1 MNKTITKRLL
11 SLVLLVVMLV
21 GCALPAYAM
30 DTGASGDLTAAY
42 ALRGTAYKDG
52 VYEGTG
58 KGFKDGEIKV
68 KVTITDGK
76 IAKVELV
83 SQEKQ
88 SYWDSKNVSSLFDEI
103 VKANSTEIDG
113 VSGATM
119 SSNGVKAAVNDALS
133 KALVTAPEQPG
144 GSIFAAG
151 TGAKSDPYLIRTV
164 DQLKAFAASVNGG
177 ETYASQY
184 VTLDADLDLTGESWT
199 PIGGDNGSFN
209 GSFNGDNHTIAGL
222 AIGTKAESAACAYA
236 GLFGLVGQG
245 GAIRNLGVK
254 DAFINNKTTDED
266 PAVGILAAATGESSV
281 IDGCWVSGTI
291 VSDAAGDNN
300 YTYVGGVVGN
310 GGGKSLVCNTWADV
324 QIAAKG
330 SDTGAGGIVG
340 WTSND
345 SAVINCAAF
354 GTIGNYCDGSM
365 MYGAG
370 GIVGYSCGAIYAC
383 YSDVTLHMDAMSDAG
398 DGSDVPIGGIAGS
411 PAALTAAYRCW
422 FNADATQ
429 TYYGDEA
436 VAEPVAVGYDMLN
449 YSVSDQEE
457 CAGLTSA
464 ELTSG
469 VLATKLAD
477 ALTEEKLADAQAYFS
492 DKAVGLLGNGVTMNS
507 LLSMS
512 ENGWNSWQVENGR
525 LLPTGEGSNQ
535 PVDPSDFFA
544 GGEGTQADPYRIET
558 EAQLRGFAEATQSGK
573 LSTTNLYIR
582 LDADIALSEEAWTP
596 IAKFGGSFDG
606 DGHTVS
612 GMTIGTSAQPSERT
626 SAGFFETLANGASV
640 SNLKLT
646 DVSVN
651 VARTGSSLDDAVY
664 AGGLVGGGQTMGADV
679 RIDNCSVTG
688 GTISASSGM
697 HVYAGGLAAR
707 LGGTNYVTNCYADI
721 DITAAS
727 SKYVASA
734 GGLVGTFGSSSF
746 VGNCAALGAVAA
758 SGNSQEYNRVR
769 AGGLLASA
777 PFLTENCY
785 ASGNVTL
792 TNASSDYDAY
802 AGTLIG
808 EQSGS
813 AVVDSHYSSKAVL
826 TVNGE
831 SKDLIAV
838 GKTPSSWYSGINY
851 NKITAQD
858 DVTNDVFAAVL
869 NQGISA
875 EGLAATDEYLI
886 NSGKFSG
893 YTAEGLAA
901 MRPAVWQ
908 RWGAA
913 DGKVLPGVKA
923 KSIFASGTGTK
934 DDPFVIETE
943 AQLRAFA
950 ASTIGDNAV
959 DYAGQY
965 VALDADITLNGAW
978 TPIHYFAGSFDGR
991 GHTVSGVRIGT
1002 ELAPLEQS
1010 SVGFFDVLSN
1020 GASLANLHLT
1030 NVAVYGKLTGD
1041 WDRPFVGGLV
1051 GGSLGMGKNARID
1064 HCSVAGGIVSAEGRQ
1079 WAYGGGLTASL
1090 YLDAYLT
1097 NSWTDVTVQVK
1108 SANGLCS
1115 AGGLVAT
1122 NSNGTMIANCAALG
1136 GVTAISGYTTS
1147 SKVSASVGGLV
1158 GQGTG
1163 MFHNCYAAGNV
1174 ALTMAITPDEPAV
1187 GSLIGQMSTSRSY
1200 NGIVTDCYY
1209 NSKATVTVNGTAGT
1223 AVAFGDL
1230 VSGDTNNV
1238 AGADTSSAAFADTMN
1253 RGLTVEGLAATD
1265 KFLTSNDIGFTTD
1278 MLIAMR
1284 PAAWYGWEVR
1294 NGKTVLGADVFVQ
1307 PDAPVLDFFE
1317 RGSGTEAA
1325 PWVIQNLDQLKAFA
1339 ASFAKTDYSGKYI
1352 VLGADIDLAGEA
1364 WTPIGH
1370 MANGTQAFRGSF
1382 DGQGHKISNMTI
1394 GSKAAPVSAEAR
1406 IYFGLFAAL
1415 MNGSVVENLGLE
1427 NVNVHLTADKES
1439 AIGGALAGCCDLAV
1453 INNCWATGDITAR
1466 TEDGSYANNSFAGG
1480 LIGYSQRSY
1489 ILNSWTDVTLDAF
1502 CKTANAEAGG
1512 ITAMNAFGMIVN
1524 CYTLGDI
1531 SGETDRENVDDGGVT
1546 YLGGIAGCQAGTIAN
1561 CYTTSN
1567 LTSRSWTRYVGAIAG
1582 MATAISES
1590 YDTYFSDGARLTI
1603 KDQTFDPPVAFGSQV
1618 PSGYNEDGEFMNG
1631 SFVSNVEALPAG
1643 DMTAQAL
1650 ADKLNGNFGAFP
1662 ISEDD
1667 LPAALRTWTI
1677 QNGAVVFGTGTASIT
1692 YVPVERPDP
1701 SINYDYKDGTYY
1713 GRDTD
1718 KKVIV
1723 RITVKDKKI
1732 VSAEVVDPANF
1743 DAANSETI
1751 LAALIKDQT
1760 VKNAS
1765 DGTTDDQTLKA
1776 ALSVAVNKA
1785 LLGDTSTYDL
1795 ADPSTIFAGGTG
1807 TQNDPYQ
1814 IATAAQL
1821 RAFAAA
1827 VNEEE
1832 HFDGEY
1838 IVLTA
1843 DIDLSDAQW
1852 MPVGSAGGHYFAGIF
1867 DGQNHCIRGMKIG
1880 TQETP
1885 ADYVSAGL
1893 FACIDGAV
1901 VRNLAVADAEI
1912 YIARPDAVRTYAGI
1926 IAGVTDNSETGAG
1939 AVINNCAVS
1948 GTIYNKSVDWSQNGG
1963 ITAYCYNSMILN
1975 CGAQVDITS
1984 ISTGGTA
1991 LAGGIVGQDGFAIVA
2006 NNYARGSI
2014 YAEAG
2019 VNSATI
2025 GGIAGMQAGV
2035 AGNNYADV
2043 KLVSKNATGDIGGI
2057 TGRNTAIGTIIYG
2070 YFNSEQEQRSGNTVI
2085 AEPKAVGEN
2094 VTMLG
2099 NTGVVK
2105 ETAGMTAAELKSE
2118 AFRDLL
2124 NDNQCEDK
2132 ELRTAL
2138 AQGISDFNI
2147 VVREAKLTIDSWV
2160 LDGIVRQGNAPA
2172 LAAPQPAAAPVI
2184 DPKGGSFIGEQTVT
2198 ITCET
2203 EGARIYYTTDGSD
2216 PTADSTLYTGAFTL
2230 TESATV
2236 KAIAVKDGCPASE
2249 IVTATFTK
2257 AEPAAAPVID
2267 PNGGSFTGEQTVTI
2281 TCETE
2286 GARIYYTT
2294 DGSDPT
2300 ANSTLYTGAF
2310 TLTASA
2316 TVKAV
2321 AVKDGCPA
2329 SEIVTAVFTK
2339 AKPAIVFD
2347 DVAKDAW
2354 YYDAVQWAV
2363 GAGVTEG
2370 TGNNHFSPNMIC
2382 TRAQAVMF
2390 LWNAAGNPTPKTTDN
2405 PFVDVSEN
2413 VYYYQ
2418 AMLWAAGEGIT
2429 EGTGNNCFSPNMV
2442 VTRSQIVSFLYRYA
2456 GSPAVENAASF
2467 ADVPAT
2473 AYYADA
2479 VAWAMAEGVT
2489 EGTGNNCFSPLR
2501 DCTRA
2506 EMVCF
2511 LFNYFAK

>member
-1 MNKTITKRLL
+1 MNKTFTKRLL
-11 SLVLLVVMLV
+11 SLVLLVVMLI
-21 GCALPAYAM
+21 GCALPAYAV
-30 DTGASGDLTAAY
+30 DTGADGDLTAEY
-42 ALRGTAYKDG
+42 ALRGATYKDG

-58 KGFKDGEIKV
+58 KGYRDGEIKV
-68 KVTITDGK
+68 KVTIADGK
-76 IAKVELV
+76 IANVELV
-83 SQEKQ
+83 SQDKQ
-88 SYWDSKNVSSLFDEI
+88 SYWDSKDVASLFDKI
-103 VKANSTEIDG
+103 VEANGTEIDG
-113 VSGATM
+113 ISGATK

-133 KALVTAPEQPG
+133 KALVTEPEQPEAG
-144 GSIFAAG
+144 VFAAG
-151 TGAKSDPYLIRTV
+151 TGGKSDPYLIRTV
-164 DQLKAFAASVNGG
+164 DQLKAFAASVNSG
-177 ETYASQY
+177 ETYEGQY
-184 VTLDADLDLTGESWT
+184 ITLDADLDLSGESWT
-199 PIGGDNGSFN
+199 PIGGASGSFC
-209 GSFNGDNHTIAGL
+209 GFFSGDNHVITGLTIGS
-222 AIGTKAESAACAYA
+222 KAEPSALEDA
-236 GLFGLVGQG
+236 GLFGMLGRG

-254 DAFINNKTTDED
+254 DASIDTKPADVE
-266 PAVGILAAATGESSV
+266 PAVGILAACMADSSV
-281 IDGCWVSGTI
+281 VDGCWATGTVNVNASGTSRYAYI
-291 VSDAAGDNN
+291 GGL
-300 YTYVGGVVGN
+300 VGTNGVQ
-310 GGGKSLVCNTWADV
+310 SLVCNSWADV
-324 QIAAKG
+324 QIAVGTGCTEA
-330 SDTGAGGIVG
+330 GAGGIVG
-340 WTSND
+340 WTANN

-354 GTIGNYCDGSM
+354 GSIENNCNAQM

-370 GIVGYSCGAIYAC
+370 GIAGYSSGAIYAC
-383 YSDVTLHMDAMSDAG
+383 YSDMTLHADAQSYE
-398 DGSDVPIGGIAGS
+398 DGADVSIGGIAGGTS
-411 PAALTAAYRCW
+411 YMAAGYQCW
-422 FNADATQ
+422 FNEEAGQ
-429 TYYGDEA
+429 TYYGGDA
-436 VAEPVAVGYDMLN
+436 VAEPVANGYSGIN
-449 YSVSDQEE
+449 YLPSENE
-457 CAGLTSA
+457 KCEGLTAAQFADGTLSA
-464 ELTSG
+464 
-469 VLATKLAD
+469 KLAA
-477 ALTEEKLADAQAYFS
+477 ALTEEALADAQAYFS
-492 DKAVGLLGNGVTMNS
+492 GKDIDLLNTITMDTFM
-507 LLSMS
+507 SMS
-512 ENGWNSWQVENGR
+512 ENGWNGWQTEGGR
-525 LLPTGEGSNQ
+525 LLPIGESAIA
-535 PVDPSDFFA
+535 PADPSDYFA
-544 GGEGTQADPYRIET
+544 GGEGTQADPYRIAT
-558 EAQLRGFAEATQSGK
+558 AAQLIGFAAATQASK
-573 LSTTNLYIR
+573 LVTRNLYFQ
-582 LDADIALSEEAWTP
+582 LDADIALTDAWTP
-596 IAKFGGSFDG
+596 IHNFAGTFDG

-612 GMTIGTSAQPSERT
+612 GVTMGTEAAPLDQSSV
-626 SAGFFETLANGASV
+626 GFFDSLAKGATV
-640 SNLKLT
+640 KNLKLT
-646 DVSVN
+646 DVAVYVSSSA
-651 VARTGSSLDDAVY
+651 VARLYV
-664 AGGLVGGGQTMGADV
+664 GGLVGGADAGANTV
-679 RIDNCSVTG
+679 IDNCSVTG
-688 GTISASSGM
+688 SIVSAASSSS
-697 HVYAGGLAAR
+697 VLVGGLAGM
-707 LGGTNYVTNCYADI
+707 LGNDSRVTNSYAD
-721 DITAAS
+721 TAVSGS
-727 SKYVASA
+727 STKYAVAA
-734 GGLVGTFGSSSF
+734 GGLVGSFGSGSF
-746 VGNCAALGAVAA
+746 VGNCAALGDVAV
-758 SGNSQEYNRVR
+758 SGNSLQYNRSK
-769 AGGLLASA
+769 AGGLIASS
-777 PFLTENCY
+777 PYLTENCY
-785 ASGNVTL
+785 AAGNVTM
-792 TNASSDYDAY
+792 TNASSEYDAY
-802 AGTLIG
+802 AGMLIG

-831 SKDLIAV
+831 SKELTAV
-838 GKTPSSWYSGINY
+838 GKTPDSWYSGIDY

-858 DVTNDVFAAVL
+858 DVTGDAFAAVM
-869 NQGISA
+869 NQGIST
-875 EGLAATDEYLI
+875 EGLAAADAYLI
-886 NSGKFSG
+886 SSGKFSG
-893 YTAEGLAA
+893 YTADGLAA

-908 RWGAA
+908 SWGA
-913 DGKVLPGVKA
+913 DNGKVLPGVKA
-923 KSIFASGTGTK
+923 EGIFASGTGTK
-934 DDPFVIETE
+934 ADPFVIETE

-950 ASTIGDNAV
+950 ASTIGDDAT

-1002 ELAPLEQS
+1002 ERAPLEQA
-1010 SVGFFDVLSN
+1010 SVGFFDVLAN

-1030 NVAVYGKLTGD
+1030 DVAVYGKLTGD

-1064 HCSVAGGIVSAEGRQ
+1064 HCSVSGGIVSAEGKQ

-1097 NSWTDVTVQVK
+1097 NCWTDVTVQVK

-1115 AGGLVAT
+1115 AGGLAAT
-1122 NSNGTMIANCAALG
+1122 NSNGSMIANCAALG
-1136 GVTAISGYTTS
+1136 DVTAISGYTTS

-1158 GQGTG
+1158 GQATG

-1200 NGIVTDCYY
+1200 NGIVTDCRF
-1209 NSKATVTVNGTAGT
+1209 NSKASVTVNGTAG
-1223 AVAFGDL
+1223 AAAAFGDL

-1238 AGADTSSAAFADTMN
+1238 AGADTSGTAFADTMN
-1253 RGLTVEGLAATD
+1253 HGLTAEGLAATD
-1265 KFLTSNDIGFTTD
+1265 RFLTSDDIGFTAD

-1317 RGSGTEAA
+1317 SGSGTETD
-1325 PWVIQNLDQLKAFA
+1325 PWVIRDLDQLKAFA

-1352 VLGADIDLAGEA
+1352 VLDADIDLAGEA

-1382 DGQGHKISNMTI
+1382 DGQGHRISNMTI
-1394 GSKAAPVSAEAR
+1394 GSKDAPVSAEER
-1406 IYFGLFAAL
+1406 VYFGLFAAL
-1415 MNGSVVENLGLE
+1415 MNGSVVENLGME
-1427 NVNVHLTADKES
+1427 NVSIHLTADKES

-1453 INNCWATGDITAR
+1453 VNNCWATGDITVR

-1512 ITAMNAFGMIVN
+1512 ISAMNAFGMIVN
-1524 CYTLGDI
+1524 CYALGDI

-1561 CYTTSN
+1561 CYATGS

-1590 YDTYFSDGARLTI
+1590 YDTYFSDGAALTI

-1618 PSGYNEDGEFMNG
+1618 PSGYNEDGEFMSG
-1631 SFVSNVEALPAG
+1631 SFVSNVEALPAA

-1650 ADKLNGNFGAFP
+1650 ADKLNANFGAFP

-1667 LPAALRTWTI
+1667 LPAALRTWTL
-1677 QNGAVVFGTGTASIT
+1677 QSGTVVFGTGTADIT

-1701 SINYDYKDGTYY
+1701 SVNYDYKDGTYY
-1713 GRDTD
+1713 GRDAD

-1732 VSAEVVDPANF
+1732 VSAEIVDPADF
-1743 DAANSETI
+1743 DAANSAEI

-1760 VKNAS
+1760 VNNGSA
-1765 DGTTDDQTLKA
+1765 GTSDDQTLKA
-1776 ALSVAVNKA
+1776 ALSVAVNRA
-1785 LLGDTSTYDL
+1785 LLGDTSTYEP

-1807 TQNDPYQ
+1807 TQTDPYR

-1827 VNEEE
+1827 VNADE

-1843 DIDLSDAQW
+1843 DIDLGDAQW
-1852 MPVGSAGGHYFAGIF
+1852 MPVGSAGGHYFAGVF

-1880 TQETP
+1880 TQEAP

-1912 YIARPDAVRTYAGI
+1912 CITRPDAVRTYAGI

-2070 YFNSEQEQRSGNTVI
+2070 YFNSEQEQRSGNAVI

-2099 NTGVVK
+2099 NTGVVR
-2105 ETAGMTAAELKSE
+2105 ETAGMTAAELRSE

-2132 ELRTAL
+2132 QLRTAL
-2138 AQGISDFNI
+2138 SEGISDFDI
-2147 VVREAKLTIDSWV
+2147 VVRETRFTIDSWV
-2160 LDGIVRQGNAPA
+2160 LDGIVRQGSAPA
-2172 LAAPQPAAAPVI
+2172 LTAP
-2184 DPKGGSFIGEQTVT
+2184 
-2198 ITCET
+2198 
-2203 EGARIYYTTDGSD
+2203 
-2216 PTADSTLYTGAFTL
+2216 
-2230 TESATV
+2230 
-2236 KAIAVKDGCPASE
+2236 
-2249 IVTATFTK
+2249 
-2257 AEPAAAPVID
+2257 
-2267 PNGGSFTGEQTVTI
+2267 
-2281 TCETE
+2281 
-2286 GARIYYTT
+2286 
-2294 DGSDPT
+2294 
-2300 ANSTLYTGAF
+2300 
-2310 TLTASA
+2310 
-2316 TVKAV
+2316 
-2321 AVKDGCPA
+2321 
-2329 SEIVTAVFTK
+2329 
-2339 AKPAIVFD
+2339 KPAVGFV
-2347 DVAKDAW
+2347 DVPEDAY

-2363 GAGVTEG
+2363 GASVTSG
-2370 TGNNHFSPNMIC
+2370 TDSTHFSPDMTC
-2382 TRAQAVMF
+2382 TRAQAIMF
-2390 LWNAAGNPTPKTTDN
+2390 LWCAAGKPVPETTNN
-2405 PFVDVSEN
+2405 PFVDVSADD
-2413 VYYYQ
+2413 YYYQ
-2418 AMLWAAGEGIT
+2418 AVLWAVEKGIT
-2429 EGTGNNCFSPNMV
+2429 SGTSRDHFSPNAQVTRAQAIMFLYRCAGSPAVEHAVSFDDIAPTAYYAEAVAWAAAAGVTGGTGNNCFSP
-2442 VTRSQIVSFLYRYA
+2442 
-2456 GSPAVENAASF
+2456 GAV
-2467 ADVPAT
+2467 
-2473 AYYADA
+2473 
-2479 VAWAMAEGVT
+2479 
-2489 EGTGNNCFSPLR
+2489 
-2501 DCTRA
+2501 CTRA
-2506 EMVCF
+2506 QIVCF
-2511 LFNYFAK
+2511 LYQHFAA

>member
-1 MNKTITKRLL
+1 MNKTFTKRLL

-21 GCALPAYAM
+21 GCALPAYAV
-30 DTGASGDLTAAY
+30 DTGADSDLTAEY
-42 ALRGTAYKDG
+42 ALRGATYKDG
-52 VYEGTG
+52 VYKGTG
-58 KGFKDGEIKV
+58 KGYRDGEIKV
-68 KVTITDGK
+68 KVTIADGK
-76 IAKVELV
+76 IANVELV
-83 SQEKQ
+83 SQDKQ
-88 SYWDSKNVSSLFDEI
+88 SYWDSKDVASLFDKI
-103 VKANSTEIDG
+103 VEANGTEIDG
-113 VSGATM
+113 ISGATK

-133 KALVTAPEQPG
+133 KALVTEPEQPEAG
-144 GSIFAAG
+144 VFAAG
-151 TGAKSDPYLIRTV
+151 TGGKSDPYLIRTV
-164 DQLKAFAASVNGG
+164 DQLKAFAASVNSG
-177 ETYASQY
+177 ETYEGQY
-184 VTLDADLDLTGESWT
+184 ITLDADLDLSGESWT
-199 PIGGDNGSFN
+199 PIGGASGSFC
-209 GSFNGDNHTIAGL
+209 GFFSGDNHVITGLTIGS
-222 AIGTKAESAACAYA
+222 KAEPSALEDA
-236 GLFGLVGQG
+236 GLFGMLGRG

-254 DAFINNKTTDED
+254 NASIDTKPADVE
-266 PAVGILAAATGESSV
+266 PAVGILAACMADSSV
-281 IDGCWVSGTI
+281 VDGCWATGTVNVNASGTSRYAYI
-291 VSDAAGDNN
+291 GGL
-300 YTYVGGVVGN
+300 VGTNGVQ
-310 GGGKSLVCNTWADV
+310 SLVCNSWADV
-324 QIAAKG
+324 QIAVGTGCTEA
-330 SDTGAGGIVG
+330 GAGGIVG
-340 WTSND
+340 WTANN

-354 GTIGNYCDGSM
+354 GSIENNCNAQM

-370 GIVGYSCGAIYAC
+370 GIAGYSSGAIYAC
-383 YSDVTLHMDAMSDAG
+383 YSDMTLHADAQSYE
-398 DGSDVPIGGIAGS
+398 DGADVSIGGIAGGTS
-411 PAALTAAYRCW
+411 YMAAGYQCW
-422 FNADATQ
+422 FNEEAGQ
-429 TYYGDEA
+429 TYYGGDA
-436 VAEPVAVGYDMLN
+436 VAEPVANGYSGIN
-449 YSVSDQEE
+449 YLPSENE
-457 CAGLTSA
+457 KCEGLTAAQFADGTLSA
-464 ELTSG
+464 
-469 VLATKLAD
+469 KLAA
-477 ALTEEKLADAQAYFS
+477 ALTEEALADAQAYFS
-492 DKAVGLLGNGVTMNS
+492 GKDIDLLNTITMDTFM
-507 LLSMS
+507 SMS
-512 ENGWNSWQVENGR
+512 ENGWNGWQTEGGR
-525 LLPTGEGSNQ
+525 LLPIGESAIA
-535 PVDPSDFFA
+535 PADPSDYFA
-544 GGEGTQADPYRIET
+544 GGEGTQADPYRIAT
-558 EAQLRGFAEATQSGK
+558 AAQLSGFAAATQASK
-573 LSTTNLYIR
+573 LVTRNLYFQ
-582 LDADIALSEEAWTP
+582 LDADIALTDAWTP
-596 IAKFGGSFDG
+596 IHNFAGTFDG

-612 GMTIGTSAQPSERT
+612 GVTMGTEAAPLDQSSV
-626 SAGFFETLANGASV
+626 GFFDSLAKGATV
-640 SNLKLT
+640 KNLKLT
-646 DVSVN
+646 DVAAYVSSSAA
-651 VARTGSSLDDAVY
+651 ARLYV
-664 AGGLVGGGQTMGADV
+664 GGLVGGADAGANTV
-679 RIDNCSVTG
+679 IDNCSVTG
-688 GTISASSGM
+688 SIVSAASSSS
-697 HVYAGGLAAR
+697 VLVGGLAGT
-707 LGGTNYVTNCYADI
+707 LGNDSRVTNSYAD
-721 DITAAS
+721 TAVSGS
-727 SKYVASA
+727 STKYAVAA
-734 GGLVGTFGSSSF
+734 GGLVGSFGSGSF
-746 VGNCAALGAVAA
+746 VGNCAALGDVAV
-758 SGNSQEYNRVR
+758 SGNSLQYNRSK

-785 ASGNVTL
+785 AAGSVTL

-802 AGTLIG
+802 AGMLIG

-838 GKTPSSWYSGINY
+838 GKTPDSWYSGINY

-858 DVTNDVFAAVL
+858 DVTNDAFAAVM
-869 NQGISA
+869 NQGIST

-893 YTAEGLAA
+893 YTAAGLAA

-908 RWGAA
+908 SWGAA
-913 DGKVLPGVKA
+913 DGKVLLGVKA
-923 KSIFASGTGTK
+923 ESIFASGTGTK
-934 DDPFVIETE
+934 ADPFVIKTE

-950 ASTIGDNAV
+950 ASTTGDNAV

-965 VALDADITLNGAW
+965 VALDSDITLNGAW

-1064 HCSVAGGIVSAEGRQ
+1064 HCSVVGGIVSAEGKQ

-1090 YLDAYLT
+1090 YLNAYLT
-1097 NSWTDVTVQVK
+1097 NSWTDVTVQVN

-1122 NSNGTMIANCAALG
+1122 NSNGSMIANCAALG
-1136 GVTAISGYTTS
+1136 DVTAISGYTTS

-1158 GQGTG
+1158 GQATG
-1163 MFHNCYAAGNV
+1163 VFHNCYAAGNV

-1200 NGIVTDCYY
+1200 NGIVTDCYF
-1209 NSKATVTVNGTAGT
+1209 NSKASVTVNGTAG
-1223 AVAFGDL
+1223 AAAAFGDL

-1238 AGADTSSAAFADTMN
+1238 AGVDTSSAAFVDTMN
-1253 RGLTVEGLAATD
+1253 HGLTAEGLAATD
-1265 KFLTSNDIGFTTD
+1265 KFLTSGDIGFTTD

-1284 PAAWYGWEVR
+1284 PAAWYGWEAR
-1294 NGKTVLGADVFVQ
+1294 NGKTVLGADAFVQ

-1317 RGSGTEAA
+1317 RGSGTETD

-1370 MANGTQAFRGSF
+1370 LANGTQAFRGSF
-1382 DGQGHKISNMTI
+1382 DGQGHKISNMAI
-1394 GSKAAPVSAEAR
+1394 GSKTAPVSAEQR
-1406 IYFGLFAAL
+1406 VYFGLFAAL
-1415 MNGSVVENLGLE
+1415 MNGSVVENLGME
-1427 NVNVHLTADKES
+1427 NVSIHLTADKES

-1453 INNCWATGDITAR
+1453 INNCWATGDITVR
-1466 TEDGSYANNSFAGG
+1466 TEDGDYANNSFAGG

-1512 ITAMNAFGMIVN
+1512 ISAMNAFGMIVN
-1524 CYTLGDI
+1524 CYALGDI

-1567 LTSRSWTRYVGAIAG
+1567 CTSRSWTRYVGAIAG

-1590 YDTYFSDGARLTI
+1590 YDSYFSDGAQLTI

-1618 PSGYNEDGEFMNG
+1618 PSGYNEDGEFMSG
-1631 SFVSNVEALPAG
+1631 SFVSNVEALPVA

-1667 LPAALRTWTI
+1667 LPAALRTWTL
-1677 QNGAVVFGTGTASIT
+1677 QDGAVVFGTDNANIT

-1713 GRDTD
+1713 GRDAN

-1723 RITVKDKKI
+1723 RITVADKKI
-1732 VSAEVVDPANF
+1732 VSAEVVAPADF
-1743 DAANSETI
+1743 DAANSESI
-1751 LAALIKDQT
+1751 LAALLKDQT

-1765 DGTTDDQTLKA
+1765 DGTSDDQTLKA

-1785 LLGDTSTYDL
+1785 LLGDTSTYDP
-1795 ADPSTIFAGGTG
+1795 ADPSSIFAGGTG

-1827 VNEEE
+1827 VNADE

-1843 DIDLSDAQW
+1843 DIDLGDAQW

-1912 YIARPDAVRTYAGI
+1912 YIARLDAVRTYAGI

-1939 AVINNCAVS
+1939 AVINNCTVS

-2035 AGNNYADV
+2035 AGNNYSDV

-2070 YFNSEQEQRSGNTVI
+2070 YFNKEQEQRSGNSVI

-2105 ETAGMTAAELKSE
+2105 ETAGMTAAELRSE

-2138 AQGISDFNI
+2138 AQGISDFDI

-2160 LDGIVRQGNAPA
+2160 LDGIVRQGNAPTIPV
-2172 LAAPQPAAAPVI
+2172 LQSAAAPVI
-2184 DPKGGSFIGEQTVT
+2184 DPNGGTFTGKQTVT
-2198 ITCET
+2198 ITCAT
-2203 EGARIYYTTDGSD
+2203 EGARIYYTLDGSD

-2236 KAIAVKDGCPASE
+2236 KAIAVKDGCTASE
-2249 IVTATFTK
+2249 IVTAAFTK
-2257 AEPAAAPVID
+2257 D
-2267 PNGGSFTGEQTVTI
+2267 
-2281 TCETE
+2281 
-2286 GARIYYTT
+2286 
-2294 DGSDPT
+2294 
-2300 ANSTLYTGAF
+2300 
-2310 TLTASA
+2310 
-2316 TVKAV
+2316 
-2321 AVKDGCPA
+2321 
-2329 SEIVTAVFTK
+2329 
-2339 AKPAIVFD
+2339 KPAIVFV
-2347 DVAKDAW
+2347 DVAEDAW
-2354 YYDAVQWAV
+2354 YYDAVQWAAD
-2363 GAGVTEG
+2363 AGVTNG
-2370 TGNNHFSPNMIC
+2370 TSKDHFSPDMSC

-2390 LWNAAGNPTPKTTDN
+2390 LWNAAGKPTPKSMNN
-2405 PFVDVSEN
+2405 PFVDVSEDA
-2413 VYYYQ
+2413 YYYQ
-2418 AMLWAAGEGIT
+2418 AVLWAVGEGIT
-2429 EGTGNNCFSPNMV
+2429 NGTDDHHFSPNLTANRAQC
-2442 VTRSQIVSFLYRYA
+2442 VTFLYRYVGA
-2456 GSPAVENAASF
+2456 PAVENKTTF

-2479 VAWAMAEGVT
+2479 VAWAAAEGVT
-2489 EGTGNNCFSPLR
+2489 NGTSSTTFSPLMN
-2501 DCTRA
+2501 CTRA
-2506 EMVCF
+2506 HMVRF
-2511 LFNYFAK
+2511 LYNYFAK

>member
-21 GCALPAYAM
+21 GCALPAYAA
-30 DTGASGDLTAAY
+30 DPGADAGLTVRAQ
-42 ALRGTAYKDG
+42 
-52 VYEGTG
+52 
-58 KGFKDGEIKV
+58 
-68 KVTITDGK
+68 
-76 IAKVELV
+76 
-83 SQEKQ
+83 QE
-88 SYWDSKNVSSLFDEI
+88 D
-103 VKANSTEIDG
+103 
-113 VSGATM
+113 
-119 SSNGVKAAVNDALS
+119 
-133 KALVTAPEQPG
+133 
-144 GSIFAAG
+144 SIFAAG

-177 ETYASQY
+177 ETYAGRY

-199 PIGGDNGSFN
+199 PIGGDSGSFN
-209 GSFNGDNHTIAGL
+209 GIFNGDNHMITGL
-222 AIGTKAESAACAYA
+222 TIGTKAEPAAYAYA
-236 GLFGLVGQG
+236 GLFGLIGQG
-245 GAIRNLGVK
+245 GAVRNLGVK

-266 PAVGILAAATGESSV
+266 PAVAILAAGTGESSV

-291 VSDAAGDNN
+291 ISDAAGENH
-300 YTYVGGVVGN
+300 YTYVGGVVGS

-354 GTIGNYCDGSM
+354 GTVGNYCTGSM
-365 MYGAG
+365 LYGAG

-383 YSDVTLHMDAMSDAG
+383 YSDVTLHMDAMSDSG
-398 DGSDVPIGGIAGS
+398 DSSDVPVGGIAGS

-422 FNADATQ
+422 FNADAAQ

-436 VAEPVAVGYDMLN
+436 VAEPVAVGYDVLN
-449 YSVSDQEE
+449 YSVSDQEA

-469 VLATKLAD
+469 VLADKLAD
-477 ALTEEKLADAQAYFS
+477 ALTAENLADAQAYFS
-492 DKAVGLLGNGVTMNS
+492 DKSVGLLGNGVTMDS

-512 ENGWNSWQVENGR
+512 ESGWHSWQLENGR
-525 LLPTGEGSNQ
+525 LLPTGEGGSQ

-558 EAQLRGFAEATQSGK
+558 EAQLRGFAAATRSGK

-582 LDADIALSEEAWTP
+582 LDADIALSAEDWTP

-606 DGHTVS
+606 GGHTVS
-612 GMTIGTSAQPSERT
+612 GMTIGTSTQPSERAA
-626 SAGFFETLANGASV
+626 AGFFETLANGASIT
-640 SNLKLT
+640 NLKLT
-646 DVSVN
+646 DVSIC
-651 VARTGSSLDDAVY
+651 VARTGSSVDQDIVY
-664 AGGLVGGGQTMGADV
+664 AGGLVAGGQTMGTNV
-679 RIDNCSVTG
+679 RIDNCAVAG
-688 GTISASSGM
+688 GTISVSSGM

-707 LGGTNYVTNCYADI
+707 LGGTNYVTNCYADV

-727 SKYVASA
+727 SGYIASA
-734 GGLVGTFGSSSF
+734 GGLVATFGSSSF
-746 VGNCAALGAVAA
+746 VGNCAALGDVTV
-758 SGNSQEYNRVR
+758 SGSSLQYNRSR

-785 ASGNVTL
+785 AAGSVTL
-792 TNASSDYDAY
+792 TNVGSGYDAY
-802 AGTLIG
+802 AGMLIG

-831 SKDLIAV
+831 RKDLVAV
-838 GKTPSSWYSGINY
+838 GKTPDSWYSGIDY

-858 DVTNDVFAAVL
+858 DVTNDAFAAVM

-875 EGLAATDEYLI
+875 EGLAETDAYLI
-886 NSGKFSG
+886 SSGKFSG

-901 MRPAVWQ
+901 MRPAAWQ
-908 RWGAA
+908 SWGAA
-913 DGKVLPGVKA
+913 DGKVLFGA
-923 KSIFASGTGTK
+923 QGESIFASGTGTK
-934 DDPFVIETE
+934 ADPFVIETE

-950 ASTIGDNAV
+950 ASTIGDDAV

-965 VALDADITLNGAW
+965 VALDADISLSGAW

-1002 ELAPLEQS
+1002 ELAPLAQS
-1010 SVGFFDVLSN
+1010 SVGFFDVLAN
-1020 GASLANLHLT
+1020 GASLSNLHLT

-1041 WDRPFVGGLV
+1041 YDRPFVGGLV

-1064 HCSVAGGIVSAEGRQ
+1064 NCSVVGGIVSAEGKQ

-1108 SANGLCS
+1108 STDGLCS

-1122 NSNGTMIANCAALG
+1122 NSNGSMIANCAALG
-1136 GVTAISGYTTS
+1136 DVTAFSGYAYT

-1158 GQGTG
+1158 GQATG

-1174 ALTMAITPDEPAV
+1174 ALTMTVTPDDPAV
-1187 GSLIGQMSTSRSY
+1187 GGLIGQMSTSRSC
-1200 NGIVTDCYY
+1200 NGVMTDCYY
-1209 NSKATVTVNGTAGT
+1209 NSKATAAVNG
-1223 AVAFGDL
+1223 AVGSASAVGDL
-1230 VSGDTNNV
+1230 VSGDLNNV
-1238 AGADTSSAAFADTMN
+1238 AGADTSAAAFADTMN
-1253 RGLTVEGLAATD
+1253 RGLTAEGLAATD
-1265 KFLTSNDIGFTTD
+1265 KFLTSDDIGFTAN

-1284 PAAWYGWEVR
+1284 PTAWYGWEVKD
-1294 NGKTVLGADVFVQ
+1294 GKTVLGADVYVQ

-1317 RGSGTEAA
+1317 RGSGTEAD
-1325 PWVIQNLDQLKAFA
+1325 PWVIQDLDQLQAFA
-1339 ASFAKTDYSGKYI
+1339 ASFAKTDYAGKYI

-1370 MANGTQAFRGSF
+1370 VATGTQAFRGSF

-1394 GSKAAPVSAEAR
+1394 GSKDAPVSAEER
-1406 IYFGLFAAL
+1406 VYFGLFAAL
-1415 MNGSVVENLGLE
+1415 MNGSVVENLGME
-1427 NVNVHLTADKES
+1427 NVSIHLTSNKES
-1439 AIGGALAGCCDLAV
+1439 AIGGALAGCSDLAV
-1453 INNCWATGDITAR
+1453 INNCWATGDITVR
-1466 TEDGSYANNSFAGG
+1466 TEDGDYANNSFAGG

-1512 ITAMNAFGMIVN
+1512 ITAMSAFGMIVN

-1531 SGETDRENVDDGGVT
+1531 SGETDRKNVDDGGVT

-1567 LTSRSWTRYVGAIAG
+1567 CTSSSWTRFVGAIAG

-1590 YDTYFSDGARLTI
+1590 YDSYFSDGARLTI
-1603 KDQTFDPPVAFGSQV
+1603 EAQTFDPAVAFGSQV
-1618 PSGYNEDGEFMNG
+1618 PSGYNEDGEFMSG
-1631 SFVSNVEALPAG
+1631 SFVSGVEALPAA

-1650 ADKLNGNFGAFP
+1650 ADRLNGSFSAFP
-1662 ISEDD
+1662 LSEDD
-1667 LPAALRTWTI
+1667 LPAALRTWTLRE
-1677 QNGAVVFGTGTASIT
+1677 GAVVFGAGTASIT

-1713 GRDTD
+1713 GRDAD

-1723 RITVKDKKI
+1723 RITVADKKI
-1732 VSAEVVDPANF
+1732 VSAELVDPTDF
-1743 DAANSETI
+1743 DPANSETI
-1751 LAALIKDQT
+1751 LAALLKDQT

-1765 DGTTDDQTLKA
+1765 DGTSDDQTLKA

-1785 LLGDTSTYDL
+1785 LLGDTSTYDP
-1795 ADPSTIFAGGTG
+1795 ADPSAIFAGGTG

-1827 VNEEE
+1827 VNEDE

-1867 DGQNHCIRGMKIG
+1867 DGRNHCIRGMRIG
-1880 TQETP
+1880 TQAAP

-1901 VRNLAVADAEI
+1901 VRDLAVADAQI

-1984 ISTGGTA
+1984 VSTGGTA

-2006 NNYARGSI
+2006 NNYASGSI

-2035 AGNNYADV
+2035 AGNNYADM

-2057 TGRNTAIGTIIYG
+2057 TGRNTAIGTVIYG
-2070 YFNSEQEQRSGNTVI
+2070 YFNKEQEQRSGNTVI

-2132 ELRTAL
+2132 ELRIAL
-2138 AQGISDFNI
+2138 AQGISDFDI

-2172 LAAPQPAAAPVI
+2172 LTAPQPAAAPVI
-2184 DPKGGSFIGEQTVT
+2184 DPNGGSFIGEQAVT
-2198 ITCET
+2198 ITCAT
-2203 EGARIYYTTDGSD
+2203 EGARIYYTLDGSD
-2216 PTADSTLYTGAFTL
+2216 PTAGSTLYTGAFTL

-2249 IVTATFTK
+2249 IVTA
-2257 AEPAAAPVID
+2257 A
-2267 PNGGSFTGEQTVTI
+2267 
-2281 TCETE
+2281 
-2286 GARIYYTT
+2286 
-2294 DGSDPT
+2294 
-2300 ANSTLYTGAF
+2300 
-2310 TLTASA
+2310 
-2316 TVKAV
+2316 
-2321 AVKDGCPA
+2321 
-2329 SEIVTAVFTK
+2329 FTK

-2347 DVAKDAW
+2347 DVAEDAW

-2370 TGNNHFSPNMIC
+2370 TGGGHFSPNMVC

-2390 LWNAAGNPTPKTTDN
+2390 LWNAAGCPAPKTTEN
-2405 PFVDVSEN
+2405 PFTDVSESA
-2413 VYYYQ
+2413 YYYQ
-2418 AMLWAAGEGIT
+2418 AMLWAVGEGIT
-2429 EGTGNNCFSPNMV
+2429 EGTGGGCFSPNMV
-2442 VTRSQIVSFLYRYA
+2442 VTRSQIVSFLYRYV
-2456 GSPAVENAASF
+2456 GSPAVEHAASF
-2467 ADVPAT
+2467 TDVPAT

-2479 VAWAMAEGVT
+2479 VAWAVAEGVT
-2489 EGTGNNCFSPLR
+2489 EGTGGGCFSPLR

-2511 LFNYFAK
+2511 LYNWFAK

>member
-21 GCALPAYAM
+21 GCALPAYAV
-30 DTGASGDLTAAY
+30 DTGADGDLTAEY
-42 ALRGTAYKDG
+42 ALRGATYKNG

-58 KGFKDGEIKV
+58 KGYRDGEIKV
-68 KVTITDGK
+68 EVTIADGK
-76 IAKVELV
+76 IANVELV
-83 SQEKQ
+83 SQDKQ
-88 SYWDSKNVSSLFDEI
+88 SYWDSKDVASLFDKI
-103 VKANSTEIDG
+103 VEANGTEIDG
-113 VSGATM
+113 ISGATK

-133 KALVTAPEQPG
+133 KALVTEPEQPEAG
-144 GSIFAAG
+144 VFAAG
-151 TGAKSDPYLIRTV
+151 TGGKSDPYLIRTV
-164 DQLKAFAASVNGG
+164 DQLKAFAASVNSG
-177 ETYASQY
+177 ETYEGQY
-184 VTLDADLDLTGESWT
+184 ITLDADLDLSGESWT
-199 PIGGDNGSFN
+199 PIGGASGSFC
-209 GSFNGDNHTIAGL
+209 GFFSGDNHVITGLTIGS
-222 AIGTKAESAACAYA
+222 KAEPSALEDA
-236 GLFGLVGQG
+236 GLFGMLGRG

-254 DAFINNKTTDED
+254 YASIDTKPADVE
-266 PAVGILAAATGESSV
+266 PAVGILAACMADSSV
-281 IDGCWVSGTI
+281 VDGCWATGTVNVNASGTSRYAYI
-291 VSDAAGDNN
+291 GGL
-300 YTYVGGVVGN
+300 VGTNGVQ
-310 GGGKSLVCNTWADV
+310 SLVCNSWADV
-324 QIAAKG
+324 QIAVGTGCTEA
-330 SDTGAGGIVG
+330 GAGGIVG
-340 WTSND
+340 WTANN

-354 GTIGNYCDGSM
+354 GSIENNCNAQM

-370 GIVGYSCGAIYAC
+370 GIAGYSSGAIYAC
-383 YSDVTLHMDAMSDAG
+383 YSDMTLHADAQSYE
-398 DGSDVPIGGIAGS
+398 DGADVSIGGIAGGTS
-411 PAALTAAYRCW
+411 YMAAGYQCW
-422 FNADATQ
+422 FNEEAGQ
-429 TYYGDEA
+429 TYYGGDA
-436 VAEPVAVGYDMLN
+436 VAEPVANGYSGIN
-449 YSVSDQEE
+449 YLPSENE
-457 CAGLTSA
+457 KCEGLTAAQFADGTLSA
-464 ELTSG
+464 
-469 VLATKLAD
+469 KLAA
-477 ALTEEKLADAQAYFS
+477 ALTEEALADAQAYFS
-492 DKAVGLLGNGVTMNS
+492 GKDIDLLNTITMDTFM
-507 LLSMS
+507 SMS
-512 ENGWNSWQVENGR
+512 ENGWNGWQTEGGR
-525 LLPTGEGSNQ
+525 LLPIGESAIA
-535 PVDPSDFFA
+535 PADPSDYFA
-544 GGEGTQADPYRIET
+544 GGEGTQADPYRIAT
-558 EAQLRGFAEATQSGK
+558 AAQLSGFAAATQASK
-573 LSTTNLYIR
+573 LVTRNLYFQ
-582 LDADIALSEEAWTP
+582 LDADIALTDAWTP
-596 IAKFGGSFDG
+596 IHNFAGTFDG

-612 GMTIGTSAQPSERT
+612 GVTMGTEAAPLDQSSV
-626 SAGFFETLANGASV
+626 GFFDSLAKGATV
-640 SNLKLT
+640 KNLKLT
-646 DVSVN
+646 DV
-651 VARTGSSLDDAVY
+651 AVY
-664 AGGLVGGGQTMGADV
+664 VSSSAAARLYVGGLVGGADAGANTV
-679 RIDNCSVTG
+679 IDNCSVTG
-688 GTISASSGM
+688 SIVSAASSSS
-697 HVYAGGLAAR
+697 VLVGGLAGT
-707 LGGTNYVTNCYADI
+707 LGNDSRVTNSYAD
-721 DITAAS
+721 TAVSGS
-727 SKYVASA
+727 STKYAVAA
-734 GGLVGTFGSSSF
+734 GGLVGSFGSGSF
-746 VGNCAALGAVAA
+746 VGNCAALGDVAV
-758 SGNSQEYNRVR
+758 SGNSLQYNRSK
-769 AGGLLASA
+769 AGGLIASS
-777 PFLTENCY
+777 PYLTENCY
-785 ASGNVTL
+785 AAGNVTM
-792 TNASSDYDAY
+792 TNASSEYDAY
-802 AGTLIG
+802 AGMLIG

-838 GKTPSSWYSGINY
+838 GKTPDSWYSGINY

-858 DVTNDVFAAVL
+858 DVTNDAFAAVM
-869 NQGISA
+869 NQGIST

-886 NSGKFSG
+886 SSGKFSG

-908 RWGAA
+908 SWGAA
-913 DGKVLPGVKA
+913 DGKVLLGVKA
-923 KSIFASGTGTK
+923 ESIFASGTGTK
-934 DDPFVIETE
+934 ADPFVIKTE

-950 ASTIGDNAV
+950 ASTTGDNAV

-978 TPIHYFAGSFDGR
+978 TPIHYFAGNFDGR
-991 GHTVSGVRIGT
+991 NHTVSGVRIGT
-1002 ELAPLEQS
+1002 ELAPLEQK
-1010 SVGFFDVLSN
+1010 SVGFFDVLAN
-1020 GASLANLHLT
+1020 GAVLSNLNLT
-1030 NVAVYGKLTGD
+1030 NVAVYGKITAD
-1041 WDRPFVGGLV
+1041 YERPFVGGLV
-1051 GGSLGMGKNARID
+1051 GGNLGMGKNARID
-1064 HCSVAGGIVSAEGRQ
+1064 HCSVVGGIVSTEGKQ

-1108 SANGLCS
+1108 STEGLCS

-1122 NSNGTMIANCAALG
+1122 NSNGSMIANCAALG
-1136 GVTAISGYTTS
+1136 DVTAISGYTTS

-1158 GQGTG
+1158 GQATG
-1163 MFHNCYAAGNV
+1163 LFHNCYAAGNV

-1187 GSLIGQMSTSRSY
+1187 GSLIGQMSTGRSY

-1209 NSKATVTVNGTAGT
+1209 NSKATVSVNGTSGSAT
-1223 AVAFGDL
+1223 AIGDL
-1230 VSGDTNNV
+1230 VRGDTNNV
-1238 AGADTSSAAFADTMN
+1238 AGVDTSSAAFVDTMN
-1253 RGLTVEGLAATD
+1253 HGLTAEGLAATD
-1265 KFLTSNDIGFTTD
+1265 KFLTSDDIDFTTD

-1284 PAAWYGWEVR
+1284 PAAWYGWEACD
-1294 NGKTVLGADVFVQ
+1294 GKTVLGADVFVQ

-1317 RGSGTEAA
+1317 SGSGTETD

-1370 MANGTQAFRGSF
+1370 LANGTQAFRGSF
-1382 DGQGHKISNMTI
+1382 DGQGHKISNMAI
-1394 GSKAAPVSAEAR
+1394 GSKTAPVSAEQR
-1406 IYFGLFAAL
+1406 VYFGLFAAL
-1415 MNGSVVENLGLE
+1415 MNGSFVENLGME
-1427 NVNVHLTADKES
+1427 NVSIHLMADKES
-1439 AIGGALAGCCDLAV
+1439 AIGGALAGCCDLAI
-1453 INNCWATGDITAR
+1453 INNCWATGDITVR
-1466 TEDGSYANNSFAGG
+1466 TEDGEYKNNSFAGG

-1512 ITAMNAFGMIVN
+1512 ITAMNAYGMIVN
-1524 CYTLGDI
+1524 CYTFGDI

-1567 LTSRSWTRYVGAIAG
+1567 CTSRSWTRYVGAIAG

-1590 YDTYFSDGARLTI
+1590 YDSYFSDGAQLTI

-1618 PSGYNEDGEFMNG
+1618 PSGYNEDGEFMSG
-1631 SFVSNVEALPAG
+1631 SFVSNVEALPAA

-1667 LPAALRTWTI
+1667 LPAALRTWTL
-1677 QNGAVVFGTGTASIT
+1677 QDGAVVFGTDNANIT

-1713 GRDTD
+1713 GRDAN

-1723 RITVKDKKI
+1723 RITVADKKI
-1732 VSAEVVDPANF
+1732 VSAEVVAPADF
-1743 DAANSETI
+1743 DAANSESI
-1751 LAALIKDQT
+1751 LAALLKDQT

-1765 DGTTDDQTLKA
+1765 DGTSDDQTLKA

-1785 LLGDTSTYDL
+1785 LLGDTSTYDP
-1795 ADPSTIFAGGTG
+1795 ADPSSIFAGGTG

-1827 VNEEE
+1827 VNADE

-1843 DIDLSDAQW
+1843 DIDLGDAQW

-1912 YIARPDAVRTYAGI
+1912 YIARLDAVRTYAGI

-1939 AVINNCAVS
+1939 AVINNCTVS

-2070 YFNSEQEQRSGNTVI
+2070 YFNKEQEQRSGNSVI

-2105 ETAGMTAAELKSE
+2105 ETAGMTAAELRSE

-2138 AQGISDFNI
+2138 AQGISDFDI

-2160 LDGIVRQGNAPA
+2160 LDGIVRQGNAPTIPV
-2172 LAAPQPAAAPVI
+2172 LQSAAAPVI
-2184 DPKGGSFIGEQTVT
+2184 DPNGGTFTGKQTVT
-2198 ITCET
+2198 ITCAT
-2203 EGARIYYTTDGSD
+2203 EGARIYYTLDGSD

-2236 KAIAVKDGCPASE
+2236 KAIAVKDGCTASE
-2249 IVTATFTK
+2249 IVTAAFTK
-2257 AEPAAAPVID
+2257 D
-2267 PNGGSFTGEQTVTI
+2267 
-2281 TCETE
+2281 
-2286 GARIYYTT
+2286 
-2294 DGSDPT
+2294 
-2300 ANSTLYTGAF
+2300 
-2310 TLTASA
+2310 
-2316 TVKAV
+2316 
-2321 AVKDGCPA
+2321 
-2329 SEIVTAVFTK
+2329 
-2339 AKPAIVFD
+2339 KPAIVFV
-2347 DVAKDAW
+2347 DVAEDAW
-2354 YYDAVQWAV
+2354 YYDAVQWAAD
-2363 GAGVTEG
+2363 AGVTNG
-2370 TGNNHFSPNMIC
+2370 TSKDHFSPDMSC

-2390 LWNAAGNPTPKTTDN
+2390 LWNAAGKPTPKSMNN
-2405 PFVDVSEN
+2405 PFVDVSEDA
-2413 VYYYQ
+2413 YYYQ
-2418 AMLWAAGEGIT
+2418 AVLWAVGEGIT
-2429 EGTGNNCFSPNMV
+2429 NGTDDHHFSPNLTANRAQC
-2442 VTRSQIVSFLYRYA
+2442 VTFLYRYVGA
-2456 GSPAVENAASF
+2456 PAVENKTTF

-2479 VAWAMAEGVT
+2479 VAWAAAEGVT
-2489 EGTGNNCFSPLR
+2489 NGTSSTTFSPLMN
-2501 DCTRA
+2501 CTRA
-2506 EMVCF
+2506 HMVRF
-2511 LFNYFAK
+2511 LYNYFAK

>member
-1 MNKTITKRLL
+1 MNKTFTKRLL

-21 GCALPAYAM
+21 GCALPAYAV
-30 DTGASGDLTAAY
+30 DTGADSDLTAEY
-42 ALRGTAYKDG
+42 ALRGATYKDG
-52 VYEGTG
+52 VYKGTG
-58 KGFKDGEIKV
+58 KGYRDGEIKV
-68 KVTITDGK
+68 KVTIADGK
-76 IAKVELV
+76 IANVELV
-83 SQEKQ
+83 SQDKQ
-88 SYWDSKNVSSLFDEI
+88 SYWDSKDVASLFDKI
-103 VKANSTEIDG
+103 VEANGTEIDG
-113 VSGATM
+113 ISGATK

-133 KALVTAPEQPG
+133 KALVTEPEQPEAG
-144 GSIFAAG
+144 VFAAG
-151 TGAKSDPYLIRTV
+151 TGGKSDPYLIRTV
-164 DQLKAFAASVNGG
+164 DQLKAFAASVNSG
-177 ETYASQY
+177 ETYEGQY
-184 VTLDADLDLTGESWT
+184 ITLDADLDLSGESWT
-199 PIGGDNGSFN
+199 PIGGASGSFC
-209 GSFNGDNHTIAGL
+209 GFFSGDNHVITGLTIGS
-222 AIGTKAESAACAYA
+222 KAEPSALEDA
-236 GLFGLVGQG
+236 GLFGMLGRG

-254 DAFINNKTTDED
+254 DASIDTKPADVE
-266 PAVGILAAATGESSV
+266 PAVGILAACMADSSV
-281 IDGCWVSGTI
+281 VDGCWATGTVNVNASGTSRYAYI
-291 VSDAAGDNN
+291 GGL
-300 YTYVGGVVGN
+300 VGTNGVQ
-310 GGGKSLVCNTWADV
+310 SLVCNSWADV
-324 QIAAKG
+324 QIAVGTGCTEA
-330 SDTGAGGIVG
+330 GAGGIVG
-340 WTSND
+340 WTANN

-354 GTIGNYCDGSM
+354 GSIENNCNAQM

-370 GIVGYSCGAIYAC
+370 GIAGYSSGAIYAC
-383 YSDVTLHMDAMSDAG
+383 YSDMTLHADAQSYE
-398 DGSDVPIGGIAGS
+398 DGADVSIGGIAGGTS
-411 PAALTAAYRCW
+411 YMAAGYQCW
-422 FNADATQ
+422 FNEEAGQ
-429 TYYGDEA
+429 TYYGGDA
-436 VAEPVAVGYDMLN
+436 VAEPVANGYSGIN
-449 YSVSDQEE
+449 YLPSENE
-457 CAGLTSA
+457 KCEGLTAAQFADGTLSA
-464 ELTSG
+464 
-469 VLATKLAD
+469 KLAA
-477 ALTEEKLADAQAYFS
+477 ALTEEALADAQAYFS
-492 DKAVGLLGNGVTMNS
+492 GKDIDLLNTITMDTFM
-507 LLSMS
+507 SMS
-512 ENGWNSWQVENGR
+512 ENGWNGWQTEGGR
-525 LLPTGEGSNQ
+525 LLPIGESAIA
-535 PVDPSDFFA
+535 PADPSDYFA
-544 GGEGTQADPYRIET
+544 GGEGTQADPYRIAT
-558 EAQLRGFAEATQSGK
+558 AAQLSGFAAATQASK
-573 LSTTNLYIR
+573 LVTRNLYFQ
-582 LDADIALSEEAWTP
+582 LDADIALTDAWTP
-596 IAKFGGSFDG
+596 IHNFAGTFDG

-612 GMTIGTSAQPSERT
+612 GVTMGTEAAPLDQSSV
-626 SAGFFETLANGASV
+626 GFFDSLAKGATV
-640 SNLKLT
+640 KNLKLT
-646 DVSVN
+646 DV
-651 VARTGSSLDDAVY
+651 AVY
-664 AGGLVGGGQTMGADV
+664 VSSSAAARLYVGGLVGGADAGANTV
-679 RIDNCSVTG
+679 IDNCSVTG
-688 GTISASSGM
+688 SIVSAASSSS
-697 HVYAGGLAAR
+697 VLVGGLAGT
-707 LGGTNYVTNCYADI
+707 LGNDSRVTNSYAD
-721 DITAAS
+721 TAVSGS
-727 SKYVASA
+727 STKYAVAA
-734 GGLVGTFGSSSF
+734 GGLVGSFGSGSF
-746 VGNCAALGAVAA
+746 VGNCAALGDVAV
-758 SGNSQEYNRVR
+758 SGNSLQYNRSK

-785 ASGNVTL
+785 AAGSVTL

-802 AGTLIG
+802 AGMLIG

-838 GKTPSSWYSGINY
+838 GKTPDSWYSGINY

-858 DVTNDVFAAVL
+858 DVTNDAFAAVM
-869 NQGISA
+869 NQGIST

-886 NSGKFSG
+886 SSGKFSG

-908 RWGAA
+908 SWGAA
-913 DGKVLPGVKA
+913 DGKVLLGVKA
-923 KSIFASGTGTK
+923 ESIFASGTGTK
-934 DDPFVIETE
+934 ADPFVIKTE

-950 ASTIGDNAV
+950 ASTTGDNAV

-978 TPIHYFAGSFDGR
+978 TPIHYFAGNFDGR
-991 GHTVSGVRIGT
+991 NHTVSGVRIGT
-1002 ELAPLEQS
+1002 ELAPLEQK
-1010 SVGFFDVLSN
+1010 SVGFFDVLAN
-1020 GASLANLHLT
+1020 GATLSNLNLT
-1030 NVAVYGKLTGD
+1030 NVAVYGKITAD
-1041 WDRPFVGGLV
+1041 YERPFVGGLV
-1051 GGSLGMGKNARID
+1051 GGNLGMGKNARID
-1064 HCSVAGGIVSAEGRQ
+1064 HCSVVGGIVSTEGKQ

-1108 SANGLCS
+1108 STEGLCS

-1122 NSNGTMIANCAALG
+1122 NSNGSMIANCAALG
-1136 GVTAISGYTTS
+1136 DVTAISGYTTS

-1158 GQGTG
+1158 GQATG
-1163 MFHNCYAAGNV
+1163 LFHNCYAAGNV

-1187 GSLIGQMSTSRSY
+1187 GSLIGQMSTGRSY

-1209 NSKATVTVNGTAGT
+1209 NSKATVSVNGTSGSAT
-1223 AVAFGDL
+1223 AIGDL
-1230 VSGDTNNV
+1230 VRGDTNNV
-1238 AGADTSSAAFADTMN
+1238 AGVDTSSAAFVDTMN
-1253 RGLTVEGLAATD
+1253 HGLTAEGLAATD
-1265 KFLTSNDIGFTTD
+1265 KFLTSDDIDFTTD

-1284 PAAWYGWEVR
+1284 PAAWYGWEACD
-1294 NGKTVLGADVFVQ
+1294 GKTVLGADVFVQ

-1317 RGSGTEAA
+1317 SGSGTEAD
-1325 PWVIQNLDQLKAFA
+1325 PWVIQNPDQLKAFA

-1370 MANGTQAFRGSF
+1370 LANGTQAFRGSF
-1382 DGQGHKISNMTI
+1382 DGQGHKISNMAI
-1394 GSKAAPVSAEAR
+1394 GSKTAPVSAEQR
-1406 IYFGLFAAL
+1406 VYFGLFAAL
-1415 MNGSVVENLGLE
+1415 MNGSVVENLGME
-1427 NVNVHLTADKES
+1427 NVSIHLMADKES
-1439 AIGGALAGCCDLAV
+1439 AIGGALAGCCDLAI
-1453 INNCWATGDITAR
+1453 INNCWATGDITVR
-1466 TEDGSYANNSFAGG
+1466 TEDGEYKNNSFAGG

-1512 ITAMNAFGMIVN
+1512 ITAMNAYGMIVN
-1524 CYTLGDI
+1524 CYTFGDI

-1567 LTSRSWTRYVGAIAG
+1567 CTSRSWTRYVGAIAG

-1590 YDTYFSDGARLTI
+1590 YDSYFSDGAQLTI

-1618 PSGYNEDGEFMNG
+1618 PSGYNEDGEFMSG
-1631 SFVSNVEALPAG
+1631 SFVSNVEALPAA

-1667 LPAALRTWTI
+1667 LPAALRTWTL
-1677 QNGAVVFGTGTASIT
+1677 QDGAVVFGTDNANIT

-1713 GRDTD
+1713 GRDAN

-1723 RITVKDKKI
+1723 RITVADKKI
-1732 VSAEVVDPANF
+1732 VSAEVVAPADF
-1743 DAANSETI
+1743 DAANSESI
-1751 LAALIKDQT
+1751 LAALLKDQT

-1765 DGTTDDQTLKA
+1765 DGTSDDQTLKA

-1785 LLGDTSTYDL
+1785 LLGDTSTYDP
-1795 ADPSTIFAGGTG
+1795 ADPSSIFAGGTG

-1827 VNEEE
+1827 VNADE

-1843 DIDLSDAQW
+1843 DIDLGDAQW

-1912 YIARPDAVRTYAGI
+1912 YIARLDAVRTYAGI

-1939 AVINNCAVS
+1939 AVINNCTVS

-2035 AGNNYADV
+2035 AGNNYSDV

-2070 YFNSEQEQRSGNTVI
+2070 YFNKEQEQRSGNSVI

-2105 ETAGMTAAELKSE
+2105 ETAGMTAAELRSE

-2138 AQGISDFNI
+2138 AQGISDFDI

-2160 LDGIVRQGNAPA
+2160 LDGIVRQGNAPTIPV
-2172 LAAPQPAAAPVI
+2172 LQSAAAPVI
-2184 DPKGGSFIGEQTVT
+2184 DPNGGTFTGKQTVT
-2198 ITCET
+2198 ITCAT
-2203 EGARIYYTTDGSD
+2203 EGARIYYTLDGSD

-2236 KAIAVKDGCPASE
+2236 KAIAVKDGCTASE
-2249 IVTATFTK
+2249 IVTAAFTK
-2257 AEPAAAPVID
+2257 D
-2267 PNGGSFTGEQTVTI
+2267 
-2281 TCETE
+2281 
-2286 GARIYYTT
+2286 
-2294 DGSDPT
+2294 
-2300 ANSTLYTGAF
+2300 
-2310 TLTASA
+2310 
-2316 TVKAV
+2316 
-2321 AVKDGCPA
+2321 
-2329 SEIVTAVFTK
+2329 
-2339 AKPAIVFD
+2339 KPAIVFV
-2347 DVAKDAW
+2347 DVAEDAW
-2354 YYDAVQWAV
+2354 YYDAVQWAAD
-2363 GAGVTEG
+2363 AGVTNG
-2370 TGNNHFSPNMIC
+2370 TSKDHFSPDMSC

-2390 LWNAAGNPTPKTTDN
+2390 LWNAAGKPTPKSMNN
-2405 PFVDVSEN
+2405 PFVDVSEDA
-2413 VYYYQ
+2413 YYYQ
-2418 AMLWAAGEGIT
+2418 AVLWAVGEGIT
-2429 EGTGNNCFSPNMV
+2429 NGTDDHHFSPNLTANRAQC
-2442 VTRSQIVSFLYRYA
+2442 VTFLYRYVGA
-2456 GSPAVENAASF
+2456 PAVENKTTF

-2479 VAWAMAEGVT
+2479 VAWAAAEGVT
-2489 EGTGNNCFSPLR
+2489 NGTSSTTFSPLMN
-2501 DCTRA
+2501 CTRA
-2506 EMVCF
+2506 HMVRF
-2511 LFNYFAK
+2511 LYNYFAK

>member
-1 MNKTITKRLL
+1 MNKTFTKRLL

-21 GCALPAYAM
+21 GCALPAYAA
-30 DTGASGDLTAAY
+30 DTGASGDLTAEY
-42 ALRGTAYKDG
+42 ALRGAAYKDG

-58 KGFKDGEIKV
+58 KGYRDGEIKV
-68 KVTITDGK
+68 KVTIADGK
-76 IAKVELV
+76 IANVELV
-83 SQEKQ
+83 SQDKQ
-88 SYWDSKNVSSLFDEI
+88 SYWDSKDVASLFDKI
-103 VKANSTEIDG
+103 VKANGTEIDG
-113 VSGATM
+113 ITGATK

-133 KALVTAPEQPG
+133 KALVTEPEQPE

-164 DQLKAFAASVNGG
+164 AQLQAFAASVNGG
-177 ETYASQY
+177 ETYASRY
-184 VTLDADLDLTGESWT
+184 VTLDEDLDLTGVNWT
-199 PIGGDNGSFN
+199 PIGGENGSFA
-209 GSFNGDNHTIAGL
+209 GIFNGDNHTITGL
-222 AIGTKAESAACAYA
+222 TIGTKAEPAAYEYA

-254 DAFINNKTTDED
+254 DAFINNKTTDDD
-266 PAVGILAAATGESSV
+266 PAVAILAAGTGTSSV

-291 VSDAAGDNN
+291 ISDAAGENH
-300 YTYVGGVVGN
+300 YTYVGGVVGS

-330 SDTGAGGIVG
+330 GDTGAGGIVG

-354 GTIGNYCDGSM
+354 GTIGNYCSGSM

-398 DGSDVPIGGIAGS
+398 DGSDVPVGGIAGS

-422 FNADATQ
+422 FNADAAQ
-429 TYYGDEA
+429 TYYGGEA

-469 VLATKLAD
+469 VLAAKLAD
-477 ALTEEKLADAQAYFS
+477 ALTQEKLADAQAYFS
-492 DKAVGLLGNGVTMNS
+492 GKAVGLLGSGVTMDS

-512 ENGWNSWQVENGR
+512 ESGWNGWQIENGR
-525 LLPTGEGSNQ
+525 LLPTGESAAA
-535 PVDPSDFFA
+535 PTDPSDFFA

-558 EAQLRGFAEATQSGK
+558 EAQLRGFAEATRSGK

-582 LDADIALSEEAWTP
+582 LDADIALSDAAWTP

-606 DGHTVS
+606 NGHTVS
-612 GMTIGTSAQPSERT
+612 GMTIGTSAQPSEHT
-626 SAGFFETLANGASV
+626 AAGFFETLANGASI

-646 DVSVN
+646 DVTIC
-651 VARTGSSLDDAVY
+651 VARTGSSLDDTVY
-664 AGGLVGGGQTMGADV
+664 AGGLVAGGQTMGADV

-688 GTISASSGM
+688 STISASSGM
-697 HVYAGGLAAR
+697 HVYAGGLAGR
-707 LGGTNYVTNCYADI
+707 LGGTNYVSNCYTDI
-721 DITAAS
+721 DVTASS
-727 SKYVASA
+727 SKYVANA
-734 GGLVGTFGSSSF
+734 AGLVATFGSSSF
-746 VGNCAALGAVAA
+746 LGNCAALGDVTA
-758 SGNSQEYNRVR
+758 SGNSLEYNRSR
-769 AGGLLASA
+769 AGGLTASA

-785 ASGNVTL
+785 AAGNVTL
-792 TNASSDYDAY
+792 TNSSSEYDAY
-802 AGTLIG
+802 AGLLIA

-831 SKDLIAV
+831 SKELVAV
-838 GKTPSSWYSGINY
+838 GKTPDSWYSGINY

-858 DVTNDVFAAVL
+858 DVTNDAFAAVM

-875 EGLAATDEYLI
+875 EGLAATDAYLI

-893 YTAEGLAA
+893 YTAAGLAA
-901 MRPAVWQ
+901 MRPAAWQ
-908 RWGAA
+908 SWGT
-913 DGKVLPGVKA
+913 DNGKVLPGVKA
-923 KSIFASGTGTK
+923 EGFFASGTGTK
-934 DDPFVIETE
+934 ADPFVIETE

-950 ASTIGDNAV
+950 ASTIGDDAT

-978 TPIHYFAGSFDGR
+978 TPIHYFAGNFDGR

-1002 ELAPLEQS
+1002 ERAPLEQAG
-1010 SVGFFDVLSN
+1010 VGFFDVLANDAVLSN
-1020 GASLANLHLT
+1020 LNLT
-1030 NVAVYGKLTGD
+1030 NVAVYGKLTGE

-1064 HCSVAGGIVSAEGRQ
+1064 HCSVVGGIVSAEGKQ

-1090 YLDAYLT
+1090 YLNAYLT
-1097 NSWTDVTVQVK
+1097 NSWTDVTVQVN

-1122 NSNGTMIANCAALG
+1122 NSNGSMIANCAALG
-1136 GVTAISGYTTS
+1136 DVTAISGYTTS

-1158 GQGTG
+1158 GQATG
-1163 MFHNCYAAGNV
+1163 VFHNCYAAGNV

-1200 NGIVTDCYY
+1200 NGIVTDCYF
-1209 NSKATVTVNGTAGT
+1209 NSKASVTVNGTAG
-1223 AVAFGDL
+1223 AAAAFGDL

-1238 AGADTSSAAFADTMN
+1238 AGADTSSAAFVDTMN
-1253 RGLTVEGLAATD
+1253 HGLTAEGLAATD
-1265 KFLTSNDIGFTTD
+1265 KFLTSGDIGFTTD

-1294 NGKTVLGADVFVQ
+1294 NGKTVLGADAFVQ

-1317 RGSGTEAA
+1317 RGSGTETD

-1394 GSKAAPVSAEAR
+1394 GSKAAPVSAEDR

-1415 MNGSVVENLGLE
+1415 MNGSVVENLGTE
-1427 NVNVHLTADKES
+1427 NVSIHLTADKES

-1453 INNCWATGDITAR
+1453 INNCWATGDITVR
-1466 TEDGSYANNSFAGG
+1466 TEDGDYANNSFAGG

-1512 ITAMNAFGMIVN
+1512 ISAMNAFGMIVN
-1524 CYTLGDI
+1524 CYALGDI

-1567 LTSRSWTRYVGAIAG
+1567 LTSRSWTRFVGAIAG

-1590 YDTYFSDGARLTI
+1590 YDTYFSDGAALTI

-1618 PSGYNEDGEFMNG
+1618 PSGYNEDGEFMSG
-1631 SFVSNVEALPAG
+1631 SFVSNVEALPAA

-1650 ADKLNGNFGAFP
+1650 ADKLNANFGAFP

-1667 LPAALRTWTI
+1667 LPAALRTWTL
-1677 QNGAVVFGTGTASIT
+1677 QSGTVVFGTGIADIT

-1718 KKVIV
+1718 AKVIV

-1732 VSAEVVDPANF
+1732 VSAEVVDPADF
-1743 DAANSETI
+1743 DAANSAEI

-1760 VKNAS
+1760 VKNGS
-1765 DGTTDDQTLKA
+1765 VGTSDDQTLKA

-1785 LLGDTSTYDL
+1785 LLGDTSTYDP

-1807 TQNDPYQ
+1807 TQNNPYQ

-1827 VNEEE
+1827 VNADE

-1843 DIDLSDAQW
+1843 DIDLGDAQW
-1852 MPVGSAGGHYFAGIF
+1852 MPVGSAGGHYFSGVF
-1867 DGQNHCIRGMKIG
+1867 DGQNHCISGMKIG
-1880 TQETP
+1880 TQEAP

-1901 VRNLAVADAEI
+1901 VRNLAMADAEI

-2070 YFNSEQEQRSGNTVI
+2070 YFNSEQEQRSGNAVI

-2105 ETAGMTAAELKSE
+2105 ETAGMTAAELRSE
-2118 AFRDLL
+2118 TFRDLL

-2138 AQGISDFNI
+2138 AEGISNFDI
-2147 VVREAKLTIDSWV
+2147 VVRETKFTIDSWV
-2160 LDGIVRQGNAPA
+2160 LDGIVRQGSAPA
-2172 LAAPQPAAAPVI
+2172 LTAP
-2184 DPKGGSFIGEQTVT
+2184 
-2198 ITCET
+2198 
-2203 EGARIYYTTDGSD
+2203 
-2216 PTADSTLYTGAFTL
+2216 
-2230 TESATV
+2230 
-2236 KAIAVKDGCPASE
+2236 
-2249 IVTATFTK
+2249 
-2257 AEPAAAPVID
+2257 
-2267 PNGGSFTGEQTVTI
+2267 
-2281 TCETE
+2281 
-2286 GARIYYTT
+2286 
-2294 DGSDPT
+2294 
-2300 ANSTLYTGAF
+2300 
-2310 TLTASA
+2310 
-2316 TVKAV
+2316 
-2321 AVKDGCPA
+2321 
-2329 SEIVTAVFTK
+2329 
-2339 AKPAIVFD
+2339 KPAIKFV
-2347 DVAKDAW
+2347 DVPEDAY

-2363 GAGVTEG
+2363 GASVTSG
-2370 TGNNHFSPNMIC
+2370 TDSTHFSPNMTC
-2382 TRAQAVMF
+2382 TRAQAIMF
-2390 LWNAAGNPTPKTTDN
+2390 LWCAAGRPTPETTNN
-2405 PFVDVSEN
+2405 PFVDVSTDD
-2413 VYYYQ
+2413 YYYQ
-2418 AMLWAAGEGIT
+2418 AVLWAVAKGIT
-2429 EGTGNNCFSPNMV
+2429 GGTSRDHFSPNAQ
-2442 VTRSQIVSFLYRYA
+2442 VTRAQAIMFLYRYA
-2456 GSPAVENAASF
+2456 GSPAVEHATSF
-2467 ADVPAT
+2467 DDVAPT
-2473 AYYADA
+2473 AYYAEA
-2479 VAWAMAEGVT
+2479 VAWAAAAGIT
-2489 EGTGNNCFSPLR
+2489 GGTGNNCFSPNAS
-2501 DCTRA
+2501 CTRA
-2506 EMVCF
+2506 QIVCF
-2511 LFNYFAK
+2511 LYKHFAA

>member
-1 MNKTITKRLL
+1 MNKTFTKRLL
-11 SLVLLVVMLV
+11 SLVLLVVMLI
-21 GCALPAYAM
+21 GCALPAYAV
-30 DTGASGDLTAAY
+30 DTGADGDLTAEY
-42 ALRGTAYKDG
+42 ALRGATYKDG

-58 KGFKDGEIKV
+58 KGYRDGEIKV
-68 KVTITDGK
+68 KVTIADGK
-76 IAKVELV
+76 IANVELV
-83 SQEKQ
+83 SQDKQ
-88 SYWDSKNVSSLFDEI
+88 SYWDSKDVASLFDKI
-103 VKANSTEIDG
+103 VEANGTEIDG
-113 VSGATM
+113 ISGATK

-133 KALVTAPEQPG
+133 KALVTEPEQPEG
-144 GSIFAAG
+144 GIFAAG

-164 DQLKAFAASVNGG
+164 AQLQAFAASVNGG
-177 ETYASQY
+177 ETYASRY
-184 VTLDADLDLTGESWT
+184 VTLDEDLDLTGESWT
-199 PIGGDNGSFN
+199 PIGGENGSFC
-209 GSFNGDNHTIAGL
+209 GFFSGDNHVITGLTIGS
-222 AIGTKAESAACAYA
+222 KAEPSALEDA
-236 GLFGLVGQG
+236 GLFGMLGRG

-254 DAFINNKTTDED
+254 DASIDTKPADVE
-266 PAVGILAAATGESSV
+266 PAVGILAACMADSSV
-281 IDGCWVSGTI
+281 VDGCWATGTVNVNASGTSRYAYI
-291 VSDAAGDNN
+291 GGL
-300 YTYVGGVVGN
+300 VGTNGVQ
-310 GGGKSLVCNTWADV
+310 SLVCNSWADV
-324 QIAAKG
+324 QIAVGTGCTEA
-330 SDTGAGGIVG
+330 GAGGIVG
-340 WTSND
+340 WTANN

-354 GTIGNYCDGSM
+354 GSIENNCNAQM

-370 GIVGYSCGAIYAC
+370 GIAGYSSGAIYAC
-383 YSDVTLHMDAMSDAG
+383 YSDMTLHADAQSYE
-398 DGSDVPIGGIAGS
+398 DGADVSIGGIAGGTS
-411 PAALTAAYRCW
+411 YMAAGYQCW
-422 FNADATQ
+422 FNEEAGQ
-429 TYYGDEA
+429 TYYGGDA
-436 VAEPVAVGYDMLN
+436 VAEPVANGYSGIN
-449 YSVSDQEE
+449 YLPSENE
-457 CAGLTSA
+457 KCEGLTAAQFADGTLSA
-464 ELTSG
+464 
-469 VLATKLAD
+469 KLAA
-477 ALTEEKLADAQAYFS
+477 ALTEEALADAQAYFS
-492 DKAVGLLGNGVTMNS
+492 GKDIDLLNTITMDTFM
-507 LLSMS
+507 SMS
-512 ENGWNSWQVENGR
+512 ENGWNGWQTEGGR
-525 LLPTGEGSNQ
+525 LLPIGESAIA
-535 PVDPSDFFA
+535 PADPSDYFA
-544 GGEGTQADPYRIET
+544 GGEGTQADPYRIAT
-558 EAQLRGFAEATQSGK
+558 AAQLIGFAAATQASK
-573 LSTTNLYIR
+573 LVTRNLYFQ
-582 LDADIALSEEAWTP
+582 LDADIALTDAWTP
-596 IAKFGGSFDG
+596 IHNFAGTFDG

-612 GMTIGTSAQPSERT
+612 GVTMGTEAAPLDQSSV
-626 SAGFFETLANGASV
+626 GFFDSLAKGATV
-640 SNLKLT
+640 KNLKLT
-646 DVSVN
+646 DVAVYVSSSA
-651 VARTGSSLDDAVY
+651 VARLYV
-664 AGGLVGGGQTMGADV
+664 GGLVGGADAGANTV
-679 RIDNCSVTG
+679 IDNCSVTG
-688 GTISASSGM
+688 SIVSAASSSS
-697 HVYAGGLAAR
+697 VLVGGLAGM
-707 LGGTNYVTNCYADI
+707 LGNDSRVTNSYAD
-721 DITAAS
+721 TAVSGS
-727 SKYVASA
+727 STKYAVAA
-734 GGLVGTFGSSSF
+734 GGLVGSFGSGSF
-746 VGNCAALGAVAA
+746 VGNCAALGDVAV
-758 SGNSQEYNRVR
+758 SGNSLQYNRSK
-769 AGGLLASA
+769 AGGLIASS
-777 PFLTENCY
+777 PYLTENCY
-785 ASGNVTL
+785 AAGNVTM
-792 TNASSDYDAY
+792 TNASSEYDAY
-802 AGTLIG
+802 AGMLIG

-831 SKDLIAV
+831 SKELTAV
-838 GKTPSSWYSGINY
+838 GKTPDSWYSGIDY

-858 DVTNDVFAAVL
+858 DVTGDAFAAVM
-869 NQGISA
+869 NQGIST
-875 EGLAATDEYLI
+875 EGLAAADAYLI
-886 NSGKFSG
+886 SSGKFSG
-893 YTAEGLAA
+893 YTADGLAA

-908 RWGAA
+908 SWGA
-913 DGKVLPGVKA
+913 DNGKVLPGVKA
-923 KSIFASGTGTK
+923 EGIFASGTGTK
-934 DDPFVIETE
+934 ADPFVIETE

-950 ASTIGDNAV
+950 ASTIGDDAT

-1002 ELAPLEQS
+1002 ERAPLEQA
-1010 SVGFFDVLSN
+1010 SVGFFDVLAN

-1030 NVAVYGKLTGD
+1030 DVAVYGKLTGD

-1064 HCSVAGGIVSAEGRQ
+1064 HCSVSGGIVSAEGKQ

-1097 NSWTDVTVQVK
+1097 NCWTDVTVQVK

-1115 AGGLVAT
+1115 AGGLAAT
-1122 NSNGTMIANCAALG
+1122 NSNGSMIANCAALG
-1136 GVTAISGYTTS
+1136 DVTAISGYTTS

-1158 GQGTG
+1158 GQATG

-1200 NGIVTDCYY
+1200 NGIVTDCRF
-1209 NSKATVTVNGTAGT
+1209 NSKASVTVNGTAG
-1223 AVAFGDL
+1223 AAAAFGDL

-1238 AGADTSSAAFADTMN
+1238 AGADTSGTAFADTMN
-1253 RGLTVEGLAATD
+1253 HGLTAEGLAATD
-1265 KFLTSNDIGFTTD
+1265 RFLTSDDIGFTAD

-1317 RGSGTEAA
+1317 SGSGTETD
-1325 PWVIQNLDQLKAFA
+1325 PWVIRDLDQLKAFA

-1352 VLGADIDLAGEA
+1352 VLDADIDLAGEA

-1382 DGQGHKISNMTI
+1382 DGQGHRISNMTI
-1394 GSKAAPVSAEAR
+1394 GSKDAPVSAEER
-1406 IYFGLFAAL
+1406 VYFGLFAAL
-1415 MNGSVVENLGLE
+1415 MNGSVVENLGME
-1427 NVNVHLTADKES
+1427 NVSIHLTADKES

-1453 INNCWATGDITAR
+1453 VNNCWATGDITVR

-1512 ITAMNAFGMIVN
+1512 ISAMNAFGMIVN
-1524 CYTLGDI
+1524 CYALGDI

-1561 CYTTSN
+1561 CYATGS

-1590 YDTYFSDGARLTI
+1590 YDTYFSDGAALTI

-1618 PSGYNEDGEFMNG
+1618 PSGYNEDGEFMSG
-1631 SFVSNVEALPAG
+1631 SFVSNVEALPAA

-1650 ADKLNGNFGAFP
+1650 ADKLNANFGAFP

-1667 LPAALRTWTI
+1667 LPAALRTWTL
-1677 QNGAVVFGTGTASIT
+1677 QSGTVVFGTGTADIT

-1701 SINYDYKDGTYY
+1701 SVNYDYKDGTYY
-1713 GRDTD
+1713 GRDAD

-1732 VSAEVVDPANF
+1732 VSAEIVDPADF
-1743 DAANSETI
+1743 DAANSAEI

-1760 VKNAS
+1760 VNNGSA
-1765 DGTTDDQTLKA
+1765 GTSDDQTLKA
-1776 ALSVAVNKA
+1776 ALSVAVNRA
-1785 LLGDTSTYDL
+1785 LLGDTSTYEP

-1807 TQNDPYQ
+1807 TQTDPYR

-1827 VNEEE
+1827 VNADE

-1843 DIDLSDAQW
+1843 DIDLGDAQW
-1852 MPVGSAGGHYFAGIF
+1852 MPVGSAGGHYFAGVF

-1880 TQETP
+1880 TQEAP

-1912 YIARPDAVRTYAGI
+1912 CITRPDAVRTYAGI

-2070 YFNSEQEQRSGNTVI
+2070 YFNSEQEQRSGNAVI

-2099 NTGVVK
+2099 NTGVVR
-2105 ETAGMTAAELKSE
+2105 ETAGMTAAELRSE

-2132 ELRTAL
+2132 QLRTAL
-2138 AQGISDFNI
+2138 SEGISDFDI
-2147 VVREAKLTIDSWV
+2147 VVRETRFTIDSWV
-2160 LDGIVRQGNAPA
+2160 LDGIVRQGSAPA
-2172 LAAPQPAAAPVI
+2172 LTAP
-2184 DPKGGSFIGEQTVT
+2184 
-2198 ITCET
+2198 
-2203 EGARIYYTTDGSD
+2203 
-2216 PTADSTLYTGAFTL
+2216 
-2230 TESATV
+2230 
-2236 KAIAVKDGCPASE
+2236 
-2249 IVTATFTK
+2249 
-2257 AEPAAAPVID
+2257 
-2267 PNGGSFTGEQTVTI
+2267 
-2281 TCETE
+2281 
-2286 GARIYYTT
+2286 
-2294 DGSDPT
+2294 
-2300 ANSTLYTGAF
+2300 
-2310 TLTASA
+2310 
-2316 TVKAV
+2316 
-2321 AVKDGCPA
+2321 
-2329 SEIVTAVFTK
+2329 
-2339 AKPAIVFD
+2339 KPAVGFV
-2347 DVAKDAW
+2347 DVPEDAY

-2363 GAGVTEG
+2363 GASVTSG
-2370 TGNNHFSPNMIC
+2370 TDSTHFSPDMTC
-2382 TRAQAVMF
+2382 TRAQAIMF
-2390 LWNAAGNPTPKTTDN
+2390 LWCAAGKPVPETTNN
-2405 PFVDVSEN
+2405 PFVDVSADD
-2413 VYYYQ
+2413 YYYQ
-2418 AMLWAAGEGIT
+2418 AVLWAVEKGIT
-2429 EGTGNNCFSPNMV
+2429 SGTSRDHFSPNAQVTRAQAIMFLYRCAGSPAVEHAVSFDDIAPTAYYAEAVAWAAAAGVTGGTGNNCFSP
-2442 VTRSQIVSFLYRYA
+2442 
-2456 GSPAVENAASF
+2456 
-2467 ADVPAT
+2467 
-2473 AYYADA
+2473 DA
-2479 VAWAMAEGVT
+2479 V
-2489 EGTGNNCFSPLR
+2489 
-2501 DCTRA
+2501 CTRA
-2506 EMVCF
+2506 QIVCF
-2511 LFNYFAK
+2511 LYQHFAA

>member
-1 MNKTITKRLL
+1 MNKTFTKRLL

-21 GCALPAYAM
+21 GCALPAYAV
-30 DTGASGDLTAAY
+30 DTGADGDLTAEY
-42 ALRGTAYKDG
+42 ALRGATYKDG

-58 KGFKDGEIKV
+58 KGYRDGEIKV
-68 KVTITDGK
+68 EVTIADGK
-76 IAKVELV
+76 IANVELV
-83 SQEKQ
+83 SQDKQ
-88 SYWDSKNVSSLFDEI
+88 SYWDSKDVASLFDKI
-103 VKANSTEIDG
+103 VEANGTEIDG
-113 VSGATM
+113 ISGATK

-133 KALVTAPEQPG
+133 KALVTEPEQPEAG
-144 GSIFAAG
+144 VFAAG
-151 TGAKSDPYLIRTV
+151 TGGKSDPYLIRTV
-164 DQLKAFAASVNGG
+164 DQLKAFAASVNSG
-177 ETYASQY
+177 ETYEGQY
-184 VTLDADLDLTGESWT
+184 ITLDADLDLSGESWT
-199 PIGGDNGSFN
+199 PIGGASGSFC
-209 GSFNGDNHTIAGL
+209 GFFSGDNHVITGLTIGS
-222 AIGTKAESAACAYA
+222 KAEPSALEDA
-236 GLFGLVGQG
+236 GLFGMLGRG

-254 DAFINNKTTDED
+254 NASIDTKPADVE
-266 PAVGILAAATGESSV
+266 PAVGILAACMADSSV
-281 IDGCWVSGTI
+281 VDGCWATGTVNVNASGTSRYAYI
-291 VSDAAGDNN
+291 GGL
-300 YTYVGGVVGN
+300 VGTNGVQ
-310 GGGKSLVCNTWADV
+310 SLVCNSWADV
-324 QIAAKG
+324 QIAVGTGCTEA
-330 SDTGAGGIVG
+330 GAGGIVG
-340 WTSND
+340 WTANN

-354 GTIGNYCDGSM
+354 GSIENNCNAQM

-370 GIVGYSCGAIYAC
+370 GIAGYSSGAIYAC
-383 YSDVTLHMDAMSDAG
+383 YSDMTLHADAQSYE
-398 DGSDVPIGGIAGS
+398 DGADVSIGGIAGGTS
-411 PAALTAAYRCW
+411 YMAAGYQCW
-422 FNADATQ
+422 FNEEAGQ
-429 TYYGDEA
+429 TYYGGDA
-436 VAEPVAVGYDMLN
+436 VAEPVANGYSGIN
-449 YSVSDQEE
+449 YLPSENE
-457 CAGLTSA
+457 KCEGLTAAQFADGTLSA
-464 ELTSG
+464 
-469 VLATKLAD
+469 KLAA
-477 ALTEEKLADAQAYFS
+477 ALTEEALADAQAYFS
-492 DKAVGLLGNGVTMNS
+492 GKDIDLLNTITMDTFM
-507 LLSMS
+507 SMS
-512 ENGWNSWQVENGR
+512 ENGWNGWQTEGGR
-525 LLPTGEGSNQ
+525 LLPIGESAIA
-535 PVDPSDFFA
+535 PADPSDYFA
-544 GGEGTQADPYRIET
+544 GGEGTQADPYRIAT
-558 EAQLRGFAEATQSGK
+558 AAQLSGFAAATQASK
-573 LSTTNLYIR
+573 LVTRNLYFQ
-582 LDADIALSEEAWTP
+582 LDADIALTDAWTP
-596 IAKFGGSFDG
+596 IHNFAGTFDG

-612 GMTIGTSAQPSERT
+612 GVTMGTEAAPLDQSSV
-626 SAGFFETLANGASV
+626 GFFDSLAKGATV
-640 SNLKLT
+640 KNLKLT
-646 DVSVN
+646 DV
-651 VARTGSSLDDAVY
+651 AVY
-664 AGGLVGGGQTMGADV
+664 VSSSAAARLYVGGLVGGADAGANTV
-679 RIDNCSVTG
+679 IDNCSVTG
-688 GTISASSGM
+688 SIVSAASSSS
-697 HVYAGGLAAR
+697 VLVGGLAGT
-707 LGGTNYVTNCYADI
+707 LGNDSRVTNSYAD
-721 DITAAS
+721 TAVSGS
-727 SKYVASA
+727 STKYAVAA
-734 GGLVGTFGSSSF
+734 GGLVGSFGSGSF
-746 VGNCAALGAVAA
+746 VGNCAALGDVAV
-758 SGNSQEYNRVR
+758 SGNSLQYNRSK

-785 ASGNVTL
+785 AAGSVTL

-802 AGTLIG
+802 AGMLIG

-838 GKTPSSWYSGINY
+838 GKTPDSWYSGINY

-858 DVTNDVFAAVL
+858 DVTNDAFAAVM
-869 NQGISA
+869 NQGIST

-893 YTAEGLAA
+893 YTAAGLAA

-908 RWGAA
+908 SWGAA
-913 DGKVLPGVKA
+913 DGKVLLGVKA
-923 KSIFASGTGTK
+923 ESIFASGTGTK
-934 DDPFVIETE
+934 ADPFVIKTE

-950 ASTIGDNAV
+950 ASTTGDNAV

-978 TPIHYFAGSFDGR
+978 TPIHYFAGNFDGR
-991 GHTVSGVRIGT
+991 NHTVSGVRIGT
-1002 ELAPLEQS
+1002 ELAPLEQK
-1010 SVGFFDVLSN
+1010 SVGFFDVLAN
-1020 GASLANLHLT
+1020 GATLSNLNLT
-1030 NVAVYGKLTGD
+1030 NVAVYGKITAD
-1041 WDRPFVGGLV
+1041 YERPFVGGLV
-1051 GGSLGMGKNARID
+1051 GGNLGMGKNARID
-1064 HCSVAGGIVSAEGRQ
+1064 HCSVVGGIVSTEGKQ

-1108 SANGLCS
+1108 STEGLCS

-1122 NSNGTMIANCAALG
+1122 NSNGSMIANCAALG
-1136 GVTAISGYTTS
+1136 DVTAISGYTTS

-1158 GQGTG
+1158 GQATG
-1163 MFHNCYAAGNV
+1163 LFHNCYAAGNV

-1187 GSLIGQMSTSRSY
+1187 GSLIGQMSTGRSY

-1209 NSKATVTVNGTAGT
+1209 NSKATVSVNGTSGSAT
-1223 AVAFGDL
+1223 AIGDL
-1230 VSGDTNNV
+1230 VRGDTNNV
-1238 AGADTSSAAFADTMN
+1238 AGVDTSSAAFVDTMN
-1253 RGLTVEGLAATD
+1253 HGLTAEGLAATD
-1265 KFLTSNDIGFTTD
+1265 KFLTSDDIDFTTD

-1284 PAAWYGWEVR
+1284 PAAWYGWEAR
-1294 NGKTVLGADVFVQ
+1294 DGKTVLGADVFVQ

-1317 RGSGTEAA
+1317 SGSGTEAD
-1325 PWVIQNLDQLKAFA
+1325 PWVIQNPDQLKAFA

-1370 MANGTQAFRGSF
+1370 LANGTQAFRGSF

-1394 GSKAAPVSAEAR
+1394 GSKAAPVSAEDR

-1415 MNGSVVENLGLE
+1415 MNGSVVENLGME
-1427 NVNVHLTADKES
+1427 NVSIHLTADKES

-1453 INNCWATGDITAR
+1453 INNCWATGDITVR
-1466 TEDGSYANNSFAGG
+1466 TEDGDYANNSFAGG

-1512 ITAMNAFGMIVN
+1512 ISAMNAFGMIVN
-1524 CYTLGDI
+1524 CYALGDI

-1567 LTSRSWTRYVGAIAG
+1567 CTSRSWTRYVGAIAG

-1590 YDTYFSDGARLTI
+1590 YDSYFSDGAQLTI

-1618 PSGYNEDGEFMNG
+1618 PSGYNEDGEFMSG
-1631 SFVSNVEALPAG
+1631 SFVSNVEALPAA

-1667 LPAALRTWTI
+1667 LPAALRTWTL
-1677 QNGAVVFGTGTASIT
+1677 QDGAVVFGTDNANIT

-1713 GRDTD
+1713 GRDAN

-1723 RITVKDKKI
+1723 RITVADKKI
-1732 VSAEVVDPANF
+1732 VSAEVVAPADF
-1743 DAANSETI
+1743 DAANSESI
-1751 LAALIKDQT
+1751 LAALLKDQT

-1765 DGTTDDQTLKA
+1765 DGTSDDQTLKA

-1785 LLGDTSTYDL
+1785 LLGDTSTYDP
-1795 ADPSTIFAGGTG
+1795 ADPSSIFAGGTG

-1827 VNEEE
+1827 VNADE

-1843 DIDLSDAQW
+1843 DIDLGDAQW

-1912 YIARPDAVRTYAGI
+1912 YIARLDAVRTYAGI

-1939 AVINNCAVS
+1939 AVINNCTVS

-2070 YFNSEQEQRSGNTVI
+2070 YFNKEQEQRSGNSVI

-2105 ETAGMTAAELKSE
+2105 ETAGMTAAELRSE

-2138 AQGISDFNI
+2138 AQGISDFDI

-2160 LDGIVRQGNAPA
+2160 LDGIVRQGNAPTIPV
-2172 LAAPQPAAAPVI
+2172 LQSAAAPVI
-2184 DPKGGSFIGEQTVT
+2184 DPNGGTFTGKQTVT
-2198 ITCET
+2198 ITCAT
-2203 EGARIYYTTDGSD
+2203 EGARIYYTLDGSD

-2236 KAIAVKDGCPASE
+2236 KAIAVKDGCTASE
-2249 IVTATFTK
+2249 IVTAAFTK
-2257 AEPAAAPVID
+2257 D
-2267 PNGGSFTGEQTVTI
+2267 
-2281 TCETE
+2281 
-2286 GARIYYTT
+2286 
-2294 DGSDPT
+2294 
-2300 ANSTLYTGAF
+2300 
-2310 TLTASA
+2310 
-2316 TVKAV
+2316 
-2321 AVKDGCPA
+2321 
-2329 SEIVTAVFTK
+2329 
-2339 AKPAIVFD
+2339 KPAIVFV
-2347 DVAKDAW
+2347 DVAEDAW
-2354 YYDAVQWAV
+2354 YYDAVQWAAD
-2363 GAGVTEG
+2363 AGVTNG
-2370 TGNNHFSPNMIC
+2370 TSKDHFSPDMSC

-2390 LWNAAGNPTPKTTDN
+2390 LWNAAGKPTPKSMNN
-2405 PFVDVSEN
+2405 PFVDVSEDA
-2413 VYYYQ
+2413 YYYQ
-2418 AMLWAAGEGIT
+2418 AVLWAVGEGIT
-2429 EGTGNNCFSPNMV
+2429 NGTDDHHFSPNLTANRAQC
-2442 VTRSQIVSFLYRYA
+2442 VTFLYRYVGA
-2456 GSPAVENAASF
+2456 PAVENKTTF

-2479 VAWAMAEGVT
+2479 VAWAAAEGVT
-2489 EGTGNNCFSPLR
+2489 NGTSSTTFSPLMN
-2501 DCTRA
+2501 CTRA
-2506 EMVCF
+2506 HMVRF
-2511 LFNYFAK
+2511 LYNYFAK

>member
-1 MNKTITKRLL
+1 MNKTFTKRLL

-21 GCALPAYAM
+21 GCALPAYAV
-30 DTGASGDLTAAY
+30 DTGADGDLTAEY
-42 ALRGTAYKDG
+42 ALRGATYKDG

-58 KGFKDGEIKV
+58 KGYRDGEIKV
-68 KVTITDGK
+68 EVTIADGK
-76 IAKVELV
+76 IANVELV
-83 SQEKQ
+83 SQDKQ
-88 SYWDSKNVSSLFDEI
+88 SYWDSKDVASLFDKI
-103 VKANSTEIDG
+103 VEANGTEIDG
-113 VSGATM
+113 ISGATK

-133 KALVTAPEQPG
+133 KALVTEPEQPEAG
-144 GSIFAAG
+144 VFAAG
-151 TGAKSDPYLIRTV
+151 TGGKSDPYLIRTV
-164 DQLKAFAASVNGG
+164 DQLKAFAASVNSG
-177 ETYASQY
+177 ETYEGQY
-184 VTLDADLDLTGESWT
+184 ITLDADLDLSGESWT
-199 PIGGDNGSFN
+199 PIGGASGSFC
-209 GSFNGDNHTIAGL
+209 GFFSGDNHVITGLTIGS
-222 AIGTKAESAACAYA
+222 KAEPSALEDA
-236 GLFGLVGQG
+236 GLFGMLGRG

-254 DAFINNKTTDED
+254 NASIDTKPADVE
-266 PAVGILAAATGESSV
+266 PAVGILAACMADSSV
-281 IDGCWVSGTI
+281 VDGCWATGTVNVNASGTSRYAYI
-291 VSDAAGDNN
+291 GGL
-300 YTYVGGVVGN
+300 VGTNGVQ
-310 GGGKSLVCNTWADV
+310 SLVCNSWADV
-324 QIAAKG
+324 QIAVGTGCTEA
-330 SDTGAGGIVG
+330 GAGGIVG
-340 WTSND
+340 WTANN

-354 GTIGNYCDGSM
+354 GSIENNCNAQM

-370 GIVGYSCGAIYAC
+370 GIAGYSSGAIYAC
-383 YSDVTLHMDAMSDAG
+383 YSDMTLHADAQSYE
-398 DGSDVPIGGIAGS
+398 DGADVSIGGIAGGTS
-411 PAALTAAYRCW
+411 YMAAGYQCW
-422 FNADATQ
+422 FNEEAGQ
-429 TYYGDEA
+429 TYYGGDA
-436 VAEPVAVGYDMLN
+436 VAEPVANGYSGIN
-449 YSVSDQEE
+449 YLPSENE
-457 CAGLTSA
+457 KCEGLTAAQFADGTLSA
-464 ELTSG
+464 
-469 VLATKLAD
+469 KLAA
-477 ALTEEKLADAQAYFS
+477 ALTEEALADAQAYFS
-492 DKAVGLLGNGVTMNS
+492 GKDIDLLNTITMDTFM
-507 LLSMS
+507 SMS
-512 ENGWNSWQVENGR
+512 ENGWNGWQTEGGR
-525 LLPTGEGSNQ
+525 LLPIGESAIA
-535 PVDPSDFFA
+535 PADPSDYFA
-544 GGEGTQADPYRIET
+544 GGEGTQADPYRIAT
-558 EAQLRGFAEATQSGK
+558 AAQLSGFAAATQASK
-573 LSTTNLYIR
+573 LVTRNLYFQ
-582 LDADIALSEEAWTP
+582 LDADIALTDAWTP
-596 IAKFGGSFDG
+596 IHNFAGTFDG

-612 GMTIGTSAQPSERT
+612 GVTMGTEAAPLDQSSV
-626 SAGFFETLANGASV
+626 GFFDSLAKGATV
-640 SNLKLT
+640 KNLKLT
-646 DVSVN
+646 DV
-651 VARTGSSLDDAVY
+651 AVY
-664 AGGLVGGGQTMGADV
+664 VSSSAAARLYVGGLVGGADAGANTV
-679 RIDNCSVTG
+679 IDNCSVTG
-688 GTISASSGM
+688 SIVSAASSSS
-697 HVYAGGLAAR
+697 VLVGGLAGT
-707 LGGTNYVTNCYADI
+707 LGNDSRVTNSYAD
-721 DITAAS
+721 TAVSGS
-727 SKYVASA
+727 STKYAVAA
-734 GGLVGTFGSSSF
+734 GGLVGSFGSGSF
-746 VGNCAALGAVAA
+746 VGNCAALGDVAV
-758 SGNSQEYNRVR
+758 SGNSLQYNRSK

-785 ASGNVTL
+785 AAGSVTL

-802 AGTLIG
+802 AGMLIG

-838 GKTPSSWYSGINY
+838 GKTPDSWYSGINY

-858 DVTNDVFAAVL
+858 DVTNDAFAAVM
-869 NQGISA
+869 NQGIST

-893 YTAEGLAA
+893 YTAAGLAA

-908 RWGAA
+908 SWGAA
-913 DGKVLPGVKA
+913 DGKVLLGVKA
-923 KSIFASGTGTK
+923 ESIFASGTGTK
-934 DDPFVIETE
+934 ADPFVIKTE

-950 ASTIGDNAV
+950 ASTTGDNAV

-978 TPIHYFAGSFDGR
+978 TPIHYFAGNFDGR
-991 GHTVSGVRIGT
+991 NHTVSGVRIGT
-1002 ELAPLEQS
+1002 ELAPLEQK
-1010 SVGFFDVLSN
+1010 SVGFFDVLAN
-1020 GASLANLHLT
+1020 GATLSNLNLT
-1030 NVAVYGKLTGD
+1030 NVAVYGKITAD
-1041 WDRPFVGGLV
+1041 YERPFVGGLV
-1051 GGSLGMGKNARID
+1051 GGNLGMGKNARID
-1064 HCSVAGGIVSAEGRQ
+1064 HCSVVGGIVSTEGKQ

-1108 SANGLCS
+1108 STEGLCS

-1122 NSNGTMIANCAALG
+1122 NSNGSMIANCAALG
-1136 GVTAISGYTTS
+1136 DVTAISGYTTS

-1158 GQGTG
+1158 GQATG
-1163 MFHNCYAAGNV
+1163 LFHNCYAAGNV

-1187 GSLIGQMSTSRSY
+1187 GSLIGQMSTGRSY

-1209 NSKATVTVNGTAGT
+1209 NSKATVSVNGTSGSAT
-1223 AVAFGDL
+1223 AIGDL

-1238 AGADTSSAAFADTMN
+1238 AGVDTSSAAFVDTMN
-1253 RGLTVEGLAATD
+1253 HGLTAEGLAATD
-1265 KFLTSNDIGFTTD
+1265 KFLTSDDIDFTTD

-1284 PAAWYGWEVR
+1284 PAAWYGWEACD
-1294 NGKTVLGADVFVQ
+1294 GKTVLGADVFVQ

-1317 RGSGTEAA
+1317 SGSGTEAD
-1325 PWVIQNLDQLKAFA
+1325 PWVIQNPDQLKAFA

-1370 MANGTQAFRGSF
+1370 LANGTQAFRGSF
-1382 DGQGHKISNMTI
+1382 DGQGHKISNMAI
-1394 GSKAAPVSAEAR
+1394 GSKTAPVSAEQR
-1406 IYFGLFAAL
+1406 VYFGLFAAL
-1415 MNGSVVENLGLE
+1415 MNGSVVENLGME
-1427 NVNVHLTADKES
+1427 NVSIHLMADKES
-1439 AIGGALAGCCDLAV
+1439 AIGGALAGCCDLAI
-1453 INNCWATGDITAR
+1453 INNCWATGDITVR
-1466 TEDGSYANNSFAGG
+1466 TEDGEYKNNSFAGG

-1512 ITAMNAFGMIVN
+1512 ITAMNAYGMIVN
-1524 CYTLGDI
+1524 CYTFGDI

-1567 LTSRSWTRYVGAIAG
+1567 CTSRSWTRYVGAIAG

-1590 YDTYFSDGARLTI
+1590 YDSYFSDGAQLTI

-1618 PSGYNEDGEFMNG
+1618 PSGYNEDGEFMSG
-1631 SFVSNVEALPAG
+1631 SFVSNVEALPAA

-1667 LPAALRTWTI
+1667 LPAALRTWTL
-1677 QNGAVVFGTGTASIT
+1677 QDGAVVFGTDNANIT

-1713 GRDTD
+1713 GRDAN

-1723 RITVKDKKI
+1723 RITVADKKI
-1732 VSAEVVDPANF
+1732 VSAEVVAPADF
-1743 DAANSETI
+1743 DAANSESI
-1751 LAALIKDQT
+1751 LAALLKDQT

-1765 DGTTDDQTLKA
+1765 DGTSDDQTLKA

-1785 LLGDTSTYDL
+1785 LLGDTSTYDP
-1795 ADPSTIFAGGTG
+1795 ADPSSIFAGGTG

-1827 VNEEE
+1827 VNADE

-1843 DIDLSDAQW
+1843 DIDLGDAQW

-1912 YIARPDAVRTYAGI
+1912 YIARLDAVRTYAGI

-1939 AVINNCAVS
+1939 AVINNCTVS

-2070 YFNSEQEQRSGNTVI
+2070 YFNKEQEQRSGNSVI

-2105 ETAGMTAAELKSE
+2105 ETAGMTAAELRSE

-2138 AQGISDFNI
+2138 AQGISDFDI

-2160 LDGIVRQGNAPA
+2160 LDGIVRQGNAPTIPV
-2172 LAAPQPAAAPVI
+2172 LQSAAAPVI
-2184 DPKGGSFIGEQTVT
+2184 DPNGGTFTGKQTVT
-2198 ITCET
+2198 ITCAT
-2203 EGARIYYTTDGSD
+2203 EGARIYYTLDGSD

-2236 KAIAVKDGCPASE
+2236 KAIAVKDGCTASE
-2249 IVTATFTK
+2249 IVTAAFTK
-2257 AEPAAAPVID
+2257 D
-2267 PNGGSFTGEQTVTI
+2267 
-2281 TCETE
+2281 
-2286 GARIYYTT
+2286 
-2294 DGSDPT
+2294 
-2300 ANSTLYTGAF
+2300 
-2310 TLTASA
+2310 
-2316 TVKAV
+2316 
-2321 AVKDGCPA
+2321 
-2329 SEIVTAVFTK
+2329 
-2339 AKPAIVFD
+2339 KPAIVFV
-2347 DVAKDAW
+2347 DVAEDAW
-2354 YYDAVQWAV
+2354 YYDAVQWAAD
-2363 GAGVTEG
+2363 AGVTNG
-2370 TGNNHFSPNMIC
+2370 TSKDHFSPDMSC

-2390 LWNAAGNPTPKTTDN
+2390 LWNAAGKPTPKSMNN
-2405 PFVDVSEN
+2405 PFVDVSEDA
-2413 VYYYQ
+2413 YYYQ
-2418 AMLWAAGEGIT
+2418 AVLWAVGEGIT
-2429 EGTGNNCFSPNMV
+2429 NGTDDHHFSPNLTANRAQC
-2442 VTRSQIVSFLYRYA
+2442 VTFLYRYVGA
-2456 GSPAVENAASF
+2456 PAVENKTTF

-2479 VAWAMAEGVT
+2479 VAWAAAEGVT
-2489 EGTGNNCFSPLR
+2489 NGTSSTTFSPLMN
-2501 DCTRA
+2501 CTRA
-2506 EMVCF
+2506 HMVRF
-2511 LFNYFAK
+2511 LYNYFAK

>member
-1 MNKTITKRLL
+1 MNKAITKRLL

-21 GCALPAYAM
+21 GCALPAYAA
-30 DTGASGDLTAAY
+30 DTGASGDLTAVY
-42 ALRGTAYKDG
+42 AQEGTSYKDG

-58 KGFKDGEIKV
+58 KGFKNGEIKV

-88 SYWDSKNVSSLFDEI
+88 SYWETMNVASLFDDI
-103 VKANSTEIDG
+103 VKANGTEIDG

-133 KALVTAPEQPG
+133 KALVTEPEQPDTG
-144 GSIFAAG
+144 IFAAG

-164 DQLKAFAASVNGG
+164 DQIKAFAASVNGG

-199 PIGGDNGSFN
+199 PIGGDSGSFN
-209 GSFNGDNHTIAGL
+209 GIFNGDNHTIAGL
-222 AIGTKAESAACAYA
+222 TIGTKAEPAAYEYA
-236 GLFGLVGQG
+236 SLFGLVGKG

-266 PAVGILAAATGESSV
+266 PAVAILAAGTGDSSV

-291 VSDAAGDNN
+291 ISDAAGDNN

-310 GGGKSLVCNTWADV
+310 NGGKSLVCNTWADV
-324 QIAAKG
+324 QIVAKG

-354 GTIGNYCDGSM
+354 GTIGNYCEGSM

-398 DGSDVPIGGIAGS
+398 DGSDVPIGGIAGA
-411 PAALTAAYRCW
+411 PAYCTAAYRCW
-422 FNADATQ
+422 FNADAAQ
-429 TYYGDEA
+429 TYYNDEA
-436 VAEPVAVGYDMLN
+436 VAEPVAVGYSTLS

-469 VLATKLAD
+469 VLETNLAD

-492 DKAVGLLGNGVTMNS
+492 SKAVGLLGNGVTMNS

-558 EAQLRGFAEATQSGK
+558 EAQLRGFAEATQNGK

-582 LDADIALSEEAWTP
+582 LDADIALSDEPWTP

-612 GMTIGTSAQPSERT
+612 GMTIGTSAQPSDRT

-651 VARTGSSLDDAVY
+651 VVRTGSSLDDTVY
-664 AGGLVGGGQTMGADV
+664 AGGLIAGGQTMGADV

-707 LGGTNYVTNCYADI
+707 LGGTNYVTNCYTDI
-721 DITAAS
+721 DVAATS
-727 SKYVASA
+727 SKYVANA
-734 GGLVGTFGSSSF
+734 AGLVGTFGSSSF
-746 VGNCAALGAVAA
+746 VGNCAALGDVTA
-758 SGNSQEYNRVR
+758 SGNSLQYNRTR

-785 ASGNVTL
+785 AAGSVTL

-802 AGTLIG
+802 AGMLIG

-838 GKTPSSWYSGINY
+838 GKTPDSWYSGINY

-858 DVTNDVFAAVL
+858 DVTNDAFAAVM
-869 NQGISA
+869 NQGIST

-893 YTAEGLAA
+893 YTAAGLAA

-908 RWGAA
+908 SWGAA
-913 DGKVLPGVKA
+913 DGKVLLGVKA
-923 KSIFASGTGTK
+923 ESIFASGTGTK
-934 DDPFVIETE
+934 ADPFVIKTE

-950 ASTIGDNAV
+950 ASTTGDNAV

-978 TPIHYFAGSFDGR
+978 TPIHYFAGNFDGR
-991 GHTVSGVRIGT
+991 NHTVSGVRIGT
-1002 ELAPLEQS
+1002 ELAPLEQK
-1010 SVGFFDVLSN
+1010 SVGFFDVLAN
-1020 GASLANLHLT
+1020 GATLSNLNLT
-1030 NVAVYGKLTGD
+1030 NVAVYGKITAD
-1041 WDRPFVGGLV
+1041 YERPFVGGLV
-1051 GGSLGMGKNARID
+1051 GGNLGMGKNARID
-1064 HCSVAGGIVSAEGRQ
+1064 HCSVVGGIVSTEGKQ

-1108 SANGLCS
+1108 STEGLCS

-1122 NSNGTMIANCAALG
+1122 NSNGSMIANCAALG
-1136 GVTAISGYTTS
+1136 DVTAISGYTTS

-1158 GQGTG
+1158 GQATG
-1163 MFHNCYAAGNV
+1163 LFHNCYAAGNV

-1187 GSLIGQMSTSRSY
+1187 GSLIGQMSTGRSY

-1209 NSKATVTVNGTAGT
+1209 NSKATVSVNGTSGSAT
-1223 AVAFGDL
+1223 AIGDL

-1238 AGADTSSAAFADTMN
+1238 AGVDTSSAAFVDTMN
-1253 RGLTVEGLAATD
+1253 HGLTAEGLAATD
-1265 KFLTSNDIGFTTD
+1265 KFLTSDDIDFTTD

-1284 PAAWYGWEVR
+1284 PAAWYGWEAR
-1294 NGKTVLGADVFVQ
+1294 DGKTVLGADVFVQ

-1317 RGSGTEAA
+1317 SGSGTEAD
-1325 PWVIQNLDQLKAFA
+1325 PWVIQNPDQLKAFA

-1370 MANGTQAFRGSF
+1370 LANGTQAFRGSF
-1382 DGQGHKISNMTI
+1382 DGQGHKISNMAI
-1394 GSKAAPVSAEAR
+1394 GSKTAPVSAEQR
-1406 IYFGLFAAL
+1406 VYFGLFAAL
-1415 MNGSVVENLGLE
+1415 MNGSVVENLGME
-1427 NVNVHLTADKES
+1427 NVSIHLMADKES
-1439 AIGGALAGCCDLAV
+1439 AIGGALAGCCDLAI
-1453 INNCWATGDITAR
+1453 INNCWATGDITVR
-1466 TEDGSYANNSFAGG
+1466 TEDGEYKNNSFAGG

-1512 ITAMNAFGMIVN
+1512 ITAMNAYGMIVN
-1524 CYTLGDI
+1524 CYTFGDI

-1567 LTSRSWTRYVGAIAG
+1567 CTSRSWTRYVGAIAG

-1590 YDTYFSDGARLTI
+1590 YDSYFSDGAQLTI
-1603 KDQTFDPPVAFGSQV
+1603 KNQTFDPPVAFGSQV
-1618 PSGYNEDGEFMNG
+1618 PSGYNEDGEFMSG
-1631 SFVSNVEALPAG
+1631 SFVSNVEALPAA

-1667 LPAALRTWTI
+1667 LPAALRTWTL
-1677 QNGAVVFGTGTASIT
+1677 QDGAVVFGTDNANIT

-1713 GRDTD
+1713 GRDAN

-1723 RITVKDKKI
+1723 RITVADKKI
-1732 VSAEVVDPANF
+1732 VSAEVVAPADF
-1743 DAANSETI
+1743 DAANSESI
-1751 LAALIKDQT
+1751 LAALLKDQT

-1765 DGTTDDQTLKA
+1765 DGTSDDQTLKA

-1785 LLGDTSTYDL
+1785 LLGDTSTYDP
-1795 ADPSTIFAGGTG
+1795 ADPSSIFAGGTG

-1827 VNEEE
+1827 VNADE

-1843 DIDLSDAQW
+1843 DIDLGDAQW

-1912 YIARPDAVRTYAGI
+1912 YIARLDAVRTYAGI

-1939 AVINNCAVS
+1939 AVINNCTVS

-2070 YFNSEQEQRSGNTVI
+2070 YFNKEQEQRSGNSVI

-2105 ETAGMTAAELKSE
+2105 ETAGMTAAELRSE

-2138 AQGISDFNI
+2138 AQGISDFVI

-2160 LDGIVRQGNAPA
+2160 LDGIVRQGNAPTIPV
-2172 LAAPQPAAAPVI
+2172 LQSAAAPVI
-2184 DPKGGSFIGEQTVT
+2184 DPNGGTFTGKQTVT
-2198 ITCET
+2198 ITCAT
-2203 EGARIYYTTDGSD
+2203 EGARIYYTLDGSD

-2236 KAIAVKDGCPASE
+2236 KAIAVKDGCTASE
-2249 IVTATFTK
+2249 IVTAAFTK
-2257 AEPAAAPVID
+2257 D
-2267 PNGGSFTGEQTVTI
+2267 
-2281 TCETE
+2281 
-2286 GARIYYTT
+2286 
-2294 DGSDPT
+2294 
-2300 ANSTLYTGAF
+2300 
-2310 TLTASA
+2310 
-2316 TVKAV
+2316 
-2321 AVKDGCPA
+2321 
-2329 SEIVTAVFTK
+2329 
-2339 AKPAIVFD
+2339 KPAIVFV
-2347 DVAKDAW
+2347 DVAEDAW
-2354 YYDAVQWAV
+2354 YYDAVQWAAD
-2363 GAGVTEG
+2363 AGVTNG
-2370 TGNNHFSPNMIC
+2370 TSKDHFSPDMSC

-2390 LWNAAGNPTPKTTDN
+2390 LWNAAGKPTPKSMNN
-2405 PFVDVSEN
+2405 PFVDVSEDA
-2413 VYYYQ
+2413 YYYQ
-2418 AMLWAAGEGIT
+2418 AVLWAVGEGIT
-2429 EGTGNNCFSPNMV
+2429 NGTDDHHFSPNLTANRAQC
-2442 VTRSQIVSFLYRYA
+2442 VTFLYRYVGA
-2456 GSPAVENAASF
+2456 PAVENKTTF

-2479 VAWAMAEGVT
+2479 VAWAAAEGVT
-2489 EGTGNNCFSPLR
+2489 NGTSSTTFSPLMN
-2501 DCTRA
+2501 CTRA
-2506 EMVCF
+2506 HMVRF
-2511 LFNYFAK
+2511 LYNYFAK

>member
-21 GCALPAYAM
+21 GCALPAYAV
-30 DTGASGDLTAAY
+30 DTGADGDLTAVY
-42 ALRGTAYKDG
+42 AQEGTSYKDG

-58 KGFKDGEIKV
+58 KGYRDGEIKV
-68 KVTITDGK
+68 KVTIADGK
-76 IAKVELV
+76 IANVELV
-83 SQEKQ
+83 SQDKQ
-88 SYWDSKNVSSLFDEI
+88 SYWDSKDVASLFDKI
-103 VKANSTEIDG
+103 VEANGTEIDG
-113 VSGATM
+113 ISGATK

-133 KALVTAPEQPG
+133 KALVTEPEQPEAG
-144 GSIFAAG
+144 VFAAG
-151 TGAKSDPYLIRTV
+151 TGGKSDPYLIRTV
-164 DQLKAFAASVNGG
+164 DQLKAFAASVNSG
-177 ETYASQY
+177 ETYEGQY
-184 VTLDADLDLTGESWT
+184 ITLDADLDLSGESWT
-199 PIGGDNGSFN
+199 PIGGASGSFC
-209 GSFNGDNHTIAGL
+209 GFFSGDNHVITGLTIGS
-222 AIGTKAESAACAYA
+222 KAEPSALEDA
-236 GLFGLVGQG
+236 GLFGMLGRG

-254 DAFINNKTTDED
+254 DASIDTKPADVE
-266 PAVGILAAATGESSV
+266 PAVGILAACMADSSV
-281 IDGCWVSGTI
+281 VDGCWATGTVNVNASGTSRYAYI
-291 VSDAAGDNN
+291 GGL
-300 YTYVGGVVGN
+300 VGTNGVQ
-310 GGGKSLVCNTWADV
+310 SLVCNSWADV
-324 QIAAKG
+324 QIAVGTGCTEA
-330 SDTGAGGIVG
+330 GAGGIVG
-340 WTSND
+340 WTANN

-354 GTIGNYCDGSM
+354 GSIENNCNAQM

-370 GIVGYSCGAIYAC
+370 GIAGYSSGAIYAC
-383 YSDVTLHMDAMSDAG
+383 YSDMTLHADAQSYE
-398 DGSDVPIGGIAGS
+398 DGADVSIGGIAGGTS
-411 PAALTAAYRCW
+411 YMAAGYQCW
-422 FNADATQ
+422 FNEEAGQ
-429 TYYGDEA
+429 TYYGGDA
-436 VAEPVAVGYDMLN
+436 VAEPVANGYSGIN
-449 YSVSDQEE
+449 YLPSENE
-457 CAGLTSA
+457 KCEGLTAAQFADGTLSA
-464 ELTSG
+464 
-469 VLATKLAD
+469 KLAA
-477 ALTEEKLADAQAYFS
+477 ALTEEALADAQAYFS
-492 DKAVGLLGNGVTMNS
+492 GKDIDLLNTITMDTFM
-507 LLSMS
+507 SMS
-512 ENGWNSWQVENGR
+512 ENGWNGWQTEGGR
-525 LLPTGEGSNQ
+525 LLPIGESAIA
-535 PVDPSDFFA
+535 PADPSDYFA
-544 GGEGTQADPYRIET
+544 GGEGTQADPYRIAT
-558 EAQLRGFAEATQSGK
+558 AAQLSGFAAATQASK
-573 LSTTNLYIR
+573 LVTRNLYFQ
-582 LDADIALSEEAWTP
+582 LDADIALTDAWTP
-596 IAKFGGSFDG
+596 IHNFAGTFDG

-612 GMTIGTSAQPSERT
+612 GVTMGTEAAPLDQSSV
-626 SAGFFETLANGASV
+626 GFFDSLAKGATV
-640 SNLKLT
+640 KNLKLT
-646 DVSVN
+646 DV
-651 VARTGSSLDDAVY
+651 AVY
-664 AGGLVGGGQTMGADV
+664 VSSSAAARLYVGGLVGGADAGANTV
-679 RIDNCSVTG
+679 IDNCSVTG
-688 GTISASSGM
+688 SIVSAASSSS
-697 HVYAGGLAAR
+697 VLVGGLAGT
-707 LGGTNYVTNCYADI
+707 LGNDSRVTNSYAD
-721 DITAAS
+721 TAVSGS
-727 SKYVASA
+727 STKYAVAA
-734 GGLVGTFGSSSF
+734 GGLVGSFGSGSF
-746 VGNCAALGAVAA
+746 VGNCAALGDVAV
-758 SGNSQEYNRVR
+758 SGNSLQYNRSK
-769 AGGLLASA
+769 AGGLIASS
-777 PFLTENCY
+777 PYLTENCY
-785 ASGNVTL
+785 AAGNVTM
-792 TNASSDYDAY
+792 TNASSEYDAY
-802 AGTLIG
+802 AGMLIG

-838 GKTPSSWYSGINY
+838 GKTPDSWYSGINY

-858 DVTNDVFAAVL
+858 DVTNDAFAAVM
-869 NQGISA
+869 NQGIST

-893 YTAEGLAA
+893 YTAAGLAA

-908 RWGAA
+908 SWGAA
-913 DGKVLPGVKA
+913 DGKVLLGVKA
-923 KSIFASGTGTK
+923 EGIFASGTGTK
-934 DDPFVIETE
+934 ADPFVIETE

-950 ASTIGDNAV
+950 ASTIGDDAT

-1317 RGSGTEAA
+1317 RGSGTEAD

-1382 DGQGHKISNMTI
+1382 DGQSHKISNMTI

-1512 ITAMNAFGMIVN
+1512 ITAMNAYGMIVN
-1524 CYTLGDI
+1524 CYTFGDI

-1567 LTSRSWTRYVGAIAG
+1567 CTSRSWTRYVGAIAG

-1590 YDTYFSDGARLTI
+1590 YDSYFSDGAQLTI

-1618 PSGYNEDGEFMNG
+1618 PSGYNEDGEFMSG
-1631 SFVSNVEALPAG
+1631 SFVSNVEALPAA

-1667 LPAALRTWTI
+1667 LPAALRTWTL
-1677 QNGAVVFGTGTASIT
+1677 QDGAVVFGTDNANIT

-1713 GRDTD
+1713 GRDAN

-1723 RITVKDKKI
+1723 RITVADKKI
-1732 VSAEVVDPANF
+1732 VSAEVVAPADF
-1743 DAANSETI
+1743 DAANSESI
-1751 LAALIKDQT
+1751 LAALLKDQT

-1765 DGTTDDQTLKA
+1765 DGTSDDQTLKA

-1785 LLGDTSTYDL
+1785 LLGDTSTYDP
-1795 ADPSTIFAGGTG
+1795 ADPSSIFAGGTG

-1827 VNEEE
+1827 VNADE

-1843 DIDLSDAQW
+1843 DIDLGDAQW

-1912 YIARPDAVRTYAGI
+1912 YIARLDAVRTYAGI

-1939 AVINNCAVS
+1939 AVINNCTVS

-2070 YFNSEQEQRSGNTVI
+2070 YFNKEQEQRSGNSVI

-2105 ETAGMTAAELKSE
+2105 ETAGMTAAELRSE

-2138 AQGISDFNI
+2138 AQGISDFDI

-2160 LDGIVRQGNAPA
+2160 LDGIVRQGNAPTIPV
-2172 LAAPQPAAAPVI
+2172 LQSAAAPVI
-2184 DPKGGSFIGEQTVT
+2184 DPNGGTFTGKQTVT
-2198 ITCET
+2198 ITCAT
-2203 EGARIYYTTDGSD
+2203 EGARIYYTLDGSD

-2236 KAIAVKDGCPASE
+2236 KAIAVKDGCTASE
-2249 IVTATFTK
+2249 IVTAAFTK
-2257 AEPAAAPVID
+2257 D
-2267 PNGGSFTGEQTVTI
+2267 
-2281 TCETE
+2281 
-2286 GARIYYTT
+2286 
-2294 DGSDPT
+2294 
-2300 ANSTLYTGAF
+2300 
-2310 TLTASA
+2310 
-2316 TVKAV
+2316 
-2321 AVKDGCPA
+2321 
-2329 SEIVTAVFTK
+2329 
-2339 AKPAIVFD
+2339 KPAIVFV
-2347 DVAKDAW
+2347 DVAEDAW
-2354 YYDAVQWAV
+2354 YYDAVQWAAD
-2363 GAGVTEG
+2363 AGVTNG
-2370 TGNNHFSPNMIC
+2370 TSKDHFSPDMSC

-2390 LWNAAGNPTPKTTDN
+2390 LWNAAGKPTPKSMNN
-2405 PFVDVSEN
+2405 PFVDVSEDA
-2413 VYYYQ
+2413 YYYQ
-2418 AMLWAAGEGIT
+2418 AVLWAVGEGIT
-2429 EGTGNNCFSPNMV
+2429 NGTDDHHFSPNLTANRAQC
-2442 VTRSQIVSFLYRYA
+2442 VTFLYRYVGA
-2456 GSPAVENAASF
+2456 PAVENKTTF

-2479 VAWAMAEGVT
+2479 VAWAAAEGVT
-2489 EGTGNNCFSPLR
+2489 NGTSSTTFSPLMN
-2501 DCTRA
+2501 CTRA
-2506 EMVCF
+2506 HMVRF
-2511 LFNYFAK
+2511 LYNYFAK